1 MPKFT
6 LKQVEET
13 QRQMDKAEAVK
24 KAASSTST
32 PKYRELPALK
42 KNNNAKAVDLSTA
55 NTQVVPKGTQVISPS
70 AMRNNSTLSSARSNL
85 TAITD
90 SNANKV
96 LNRSDN
102 IARQKRQASLT
113 KTGKFASEHPVL
125 STAYNTIT
133 APISAIGSAVENMVG
148 AIDGN
153 NSNRFAIQ
161 RANIKEGTKSNINSN
176 AGNMVYDV
184 GTNVAEML
192 GSSAVGGALLSG
204 ITAGGNTSG
213 ELYNLAKENGANDRQ
228 ASTYGL
234 AGGTVGGLL
243 QAKGIDVINNKL
255 GSSAIKGL
263 GDVIKNVG
271 AGALT
276 EGLEE
281 GLESGSQELLDSL
294 INKDNSQRIKD
305 YSEALS
311 NGLSEE
317 EARNYAN
324 KNSVSRILS
333 SVATGAAM
341 GGAFAGGSMALKP
354 ISKYVSSKLN
364 ISETN
369 ADNVISDAIRNSDDV
384 PRNQIT
390 NQIDSE
396 TLPKSQSNTVNLD
409 KELDNMS
416 SVTNINSNKQTIEA
430 PTNQSADT
438 IIDSNSNY
446 NKADNINDKDIADS
460 IQTNNNIAND
470 INDYSTRNSM
480 RGVANSYIRNDNL
493 KALKFDSKEDKAAF
507 NNAVARFSRA
517 VDSIDNIRSKE
528 DIDATRSEINSAYK
542 EIKDLLQNGYL
553 LVNDAK
559 DTYKAFRKRLLDTI
573 DGYKILVTD
582 ADLNDINT
590 YDTVRAM
597 NNAVGRNLFTKDPN
611 VGVPLDKS
619 DLWPVLQSQIGEL
632 GEFSGVNSDGIARI
646 IELSQDYKRG
656 SLEGERFN
664 NVFGFNDIF
673 DTQLQSEIDD
683 VLSGYESRLNNGT
696 LTDVIGNTN
705 NDSNIINDIQTN
717 ETSAIDGTVG
727 TEKVGMPIVN
737 ENPTNDIA
745 ESRTITNTAKRSGIY
760 RGISQQT
767 LDAFSKHYVEHEIDT
782 LDAAS
787 KALDTAEK
795 RNEFVKAVIND
806 KEDIS
811 SNVGVDK
818 IMLSAHDL
826 SAQYDDAIANGDI
839 NSATRLNTQRVLL
852 IKKLDSSVS
861 NAGRVLQSTAKWT
874 RHTAQGVE
882 SSAYN
887 ILNSKAKTWEKTHI
901 RDSKRIQDLSNRL
914 DKRFATALSEMGK
927 DVPEATATTDV
938 YKPTIDELKNI
949 INEELAKESSSIRN
963 QFNDSDIDFIANLL
977 NEGATTRDLTD
988 FLNIKMATGT
998 FGVKPDT
1005 MKAVNDIFE
1014 SIQGLDE
1021 NSKEYVD
1028 AEADALRLVANDL
1041 GKSSLFDKFEAWRY
1055 LAMLGNPKTMIRNYL
1070 GNNIFGFITG
1080 TSNNLAALLERGV
1093 DKVSGGRIQRT
1104 KSVLNPIS
1112 DSKLIDASRNDADTK
1127 MYRQLNGTKYSDNL
1141 KQGLSRNKDA
1151 FDSKILRKAS
1161 DLVDKGISD
1170 YTAVRRK
1177 YSTSLAG
1184 WLKANGYDASIFES
1198 KNPSDI
1204 EVLNKAREYAKA
1216 QAEYSTFHEDNAIAR
1231 ILTETSTKMKN
1242 EGTAGA
1248 TAGHMLIEGLIP
1260 FKKTPANVLRSG
1272 VDYSPLGAVSSIAKT
1287 GKLMTG
1293 KATASD
1299 VIECWSKTLTGTG
1312 LAYLGYYLF
1321 DKGIVHIND
1330 GDTAKMDAQEG
1341 NQTYAINMNGKSY
1354 SIDWAAP
1361 GVMPLLLGAQLAKVV
1376 EESGGDIR
1384 QVFDKENGLGT
1395 ILDST
1400 GNLISPIIETSMLS
1414 GIADTMQSVSS
1425 AFNSGENVASAAV
1438 TGLANM
1444 ASSYATQAIPTVG
1457 GQIARVVDPTRRS
1470 TYTDATGLDA
1480 IYKRQLNKVENKIP
1494 FLSAQ
1499 NEPYI
1504 DMKGQTQNNSPFDNT
1519 LANAAYQFFSPA
1531 YIGNLQTDEGYQ
1543 ITRDVYNSENT
1554 NGQKIADKGAL
1565 PKLETNVK
1573 IGGEKLDPQTYT
1585 EYQKVAG
1592 STDAKI
1598 RNELAKNEVFNN
1610 LSNEQK
1616 NEVLKSVSTIASD
1629 SGKSAV
1635 SEEFTSTNKPYNIY
1649 NSGGTDALMNYFT
1662 EQFAKDDAEQHL
1674 AELGINNA
1682 KQSVIEYA
1690 TEGHTDAEIKVYNEI
1705 KQYTKMKQWVPVLLK
1720 SNLTTEQK
1728 YDILLEQNNGK
1739 IPKKYKQNGTSKSDI
1754 LKTYNDIVVLGK

>member
-32 PKYRELPALK
+32 PKYRELPGLK

-161 RANIKEGTKSNINSN
+161 RANIKEGIKSNINSN
-176 AGNMVYDV
+176 AGNMVYDI

-294 INKDNSQRIKD
+294 INKDNSQRNKD

-364 ISETN
+364 IPETN
-369 ADNVISDAIRNSDDV
+369 ADNVISDAIRNSDDIS
-384 PRNQIT
+384 RNQIT

-446 NKADNINDKDIADS
+446 NKTDNINDKDIADS

-470 INDYSTRNSM
+470 I
-480 RGVANSYIRNDNL
+480 
-493 KALKFDSKEDKAAF
+493 
-507 NNAVARFSRA
+507 
-517 VDSIDNIRSKE
+517 
-528 DIDATRSEINSAYK
+528 
-542 EIKDLLQNGYL
+542 
-553 LVNDAK
+553 
-559 DTYKAFRKRLLDTI
+559 
-573 DGYKILVTD
+573 
-582 ADLNDINT
+582 
-590 YDTVRAM
+590 
-597 NNAVGRNLFTKDPN
+597 
-611 VGVPLDKS
+611 
-619 DLWPVLQSQIGEL
+619 
-632 GEFSGVNSDGIARI
+632 
-646 IELSQDYKRG
+646 
-656 SLEGERFN
+656 
-664 NVFGFNDIF
+664 
-673 DTQLQSEIDD
+673 
-683 VLSGYESRLNNGT
+683 
-696 LTDVIGNTN
+696 
-705 NDSNIINDIQTN
+705 QTN
-717 ETSAIDGTVG
+717 ETSVSDGTVG

-767 LDAFSKHYVEHEIDT
+767 LDAFNKHYVEHEIDT

-806 KEDIS
+806 KEDIN

-887 ILNSKAKTWEKTHI
+887 ILNSKAKTWGKTHI

-977 NEGATTRDLTD
+977 NEGATTRDITD

-1080 TSNNLAALLERGV
+1080 TSNNLAALLESGV

-1198 KNPSDI
+1198 ENPSDI
-1204 EVLNKAREYAKA
+1204 DVLNKAREYAKA

-1231 ILTETSTKMKN
+1231 ILTETSTKLKN

-1272 VDYSPLGAVSSIAKT
+1272 VEYSPLGAVSSIAKT

-1299 VIECWSKTLTGTG
+1299 VIESWSKTLTGTG

-1384 QVFDKENGLGT
+1384 QVFNKENGLGT

-1444 ASSYATQAIPTVG
+1444 AASYATQAIPTVG

-1504 DMKGQTQNNSPFDNT
+1504 DMKGQTQNNSPFDST

-1543 ITRDVYNSENT
+1543 ATRDVYNSENT

-1592 STDAKI
+1592 STDTKI

-1705 KQYTKMKQWVPVLLK
+1705 KQYTKMQQWVPVLLK

>member
-42 KNNNAKAVDLSTA
+42 KNNNAKSVDLSTA

-70 AMRNNSTLSSARSNL
+70 AMRNNATLSSARSDL

-113 KTGKFASEHPVL
+113 KSGKFASEHPVL
-125 STAYNTIT
+125 STVYNTIT
-133 APISAIGSAVENMVG
+133 APISAIGSAVENTAG

-161 RANIKEGTKSNINSN
+161 RANIKEGAKSNINSN
-176 AGNMVYDV
+176 AGNMVYDI

-192 GSSAVGGALLSG
+192 GSSAVGGAVLSG

-213 ELYNLAKENGANDRQ
+213 ELYNLAKENGANNRQ
-228 ASTYGL
+228 ASAYGL

-255 GSSAIKGL
+255 GSSTIKGL
-263 GDVIKNVG
+263 GDVAKNVG

-364 ISETN
+364 IPETN
-369 ADNVISDAIRNSDDV
+369 ADNVISDAIRNSDDI

-396 TLPKSQSNTVNLD
+396 TLSKSQSNTVNLD

-430 PTNQSADT
+430 PTNRADDG

-446 NKADNINDKDIADS
+446 NKTDNINDKDIVDS
-460 IQTNNNIAND
+460 TQTNNN
-470 INDYSTRNSM
+470 
-480 RGVANSYIRNDNL
+480 
-493 KALKFDSKEDKAAF
+493 
-507 NNAVARFSRA
+507 
-517 VDSIDNIRSKE
+517 
-528 DIDATRSEINSAYK
+528 
-542 EIKDLLQNGYL
+542 
-553 LVNDAK
+553 
-559 DTYKAFRKRLLDTI
+559 
-573 DGYKILVTD
+573 
-582 ADLNDINT
+582 NT
-590 YDTVRAM
+590 
-597 NNAVGRNLFTKDPN
+597 
-611 VGVPLDKS
+611 
-619 DLWPVLQSQIGEL
+619 
-632 GEFSGVNSDGIARI
+632 
-646 IELSQDYKRG
+646 
-656 SLEGERFN
+656 
-664 NVFGFNDIF
+664 
-673 DTQLQSEIDD
+673 
-683 VLSGYESRLNNGT
+683 
-696 LTDVIGNTN
+696 
-705 NDSNIINDIQTN
+705 NDIQTN
-717 ETSAIDGTVG
+717 ETSVIDDTVG
-727 TEKVGMPIVN
+727 TKKVGMPIVN

-767 LDAFSKHYVEHEIDT
+767 LDAFNKHYVEHEIDT

-787 KALDTAEK
+787 KALDTVEK

-927 DVPEATATTDV
+927 DAPEATATTDV

-963 QFNDSDIDFIANLL
+963 QFSDGDIDFIANLL
-977 NEGATTRDLTD
+977 NEGATTRDIKD

-1080 TSNNLAALLERGV
+1080 TSNNLAALLESGA

-1141 KQGLSRNKDA
+1141 KQGLSRNKDT

-1198 KNPSDI
+1198 ENPSDI

-1231 ILTETSTKMKN
+1231 ILTETSTKLKN

-1272 VDYSPLGAVSSIAKT
+1272 VEYSPLGAVSSIAKT

-1299 VIECWSKTLTGTG
+1299 VIESWSKTLTGTG

-1384 QVFDKENGLGT
+1384 QVFNKENGLGT

-1444 ASSYATQAIPTVG
+1444 AASYATQAIPTVG
-1457 GQIARVVDPTRRS
+1457 GQIARIVDPTRRS

-1480 IYKRQLNKVENKIP
+1480 IYKRQLNKIENKIP

-1504 DMKGQTQNNSPFDNT
+1504 DMKGQTQNNSPFDST
-1519 LANAAYQFFSPA
+1519 FANAAYQFFSPA

-1543 ITRDVYNSENT
+1543 ATRDVYNSENT

-1598 RNELAKNEVFNN
+1598 RNELAKNEVFNS

-1705 KQYTKMKQWVPVLLK
+1705 KQYTQMKQWVPVLLK

-1754 LKTYNDIVVLGK
+1754 LKSYNDIVVLGK

>member
-70 AMRNNSTLSSARSNL
+70 AMRNNATLSSARSDL

-176 AGNMVYDV
+176 AGNMVYDI

-228 ASTYGL
+228 ASAYGL

-294 INKDNSQRIKD
+294 INKDNSQRNKD

-364 ISETN
+364 IPETN
-369 ADNVISDAIRNSDDV
+369 ADNVISDAIRNSDDI

-430 PTNQSADT
+430 PTNRADDG

-460 IQTNNNIAND
+460 IQTNNNIAN
-470 INDYSTRNSM
+470 
-480 RGVANSYIRNDNL
+480 G
-493 KALKFDSKEDKAAF
+493 
-507 NNAVARFSRA
+507 
-517 VDSIDNIRSKE
+517 
-528 DIDATRSEINSAYK
+528 
-542 EIKDLLQNGYL
+542 
-553 LVNDAK
+553 
-559 DTYKAFRKRLLDTI
+559 
-573 DGYKILVTD
+573 
-582 ADLNDINT
+582 
-590 YDTVRAM
+590 
-597 NNAVGRNLFTKDPN
+597 
-611 VGVPLDKS
+611 
-619 DLWPVLQSQIGEL
+619 
-632 GEFSGVNSDGIARI
+632 
-646 IELSQDYKRG
+646 
-656 SLEGERFN
+656 
-664 NVFGFNDIF
+664 
-673 DTQLQSEIDD
+673 
-683 VLSGYESRLNNGT
+683 
-696 LTDVIGNTN
+696 
-705 NDSNIINDIQTN
+705 IQTN
-717 ETSAIDGTVG
+717 ETSDIDGTVG

-737 ENPTNDIA
+737 ENPTNDMA

-767 LDAFSKHYVEHEIDT
+767 LDAFNKHYVEHEIDT

-977 NEGATTRDLTD
+977 NEGATTRDIKD

-1080 TSNNLAALLERGV
+1080 TSNNLAALLESGA

-1198 KNPSDI
+1198 QNPSDI
-1204 EVLNKAREYAKA
+1204 EVLNKAREYAKS

-1231 ILTETSTKMKN
+1231 ILTETSTKLKN

-1299 VIECWSKTLTGTG
+1299 VIESWSKTLTGTG

-1384 QVFDKENGLGT
+1384 QVFNKENGLGT

-1480 IYKRQLNKVENKIP
+1480 IYKRQLNKIENKIP

-1504 DMKGQTQNNSPFDNT
+1504 DMKGQTQNNSPFDST

-1543 ITRDVYNSENT
+1543 TTRDVYNSENT

-1739 IPKKYKQNGTSKSDI
+1739 IPKKYKQNGTSKNDI
-1754 LKTYNDIVVLGK
+1754 LKSYNDIVVLGK

>member
-70 AMRNNSTLSSARSNL
+70 AMRNNSTLSSARSDL

-176 AGNMVYDV
+176 AGNMVYDI

-228 ASTYGL
+228 ASAYGL

-255 GSSAIKGL
+255 GSSAINGL

-271 AGALT
+271 ASALT

-294 INKDNSQRIKD
+294 INKDNSQRNKD

-354 ISKYVSSKLN
+354 ISKYISSKLN
-364 ISETN
+364 IPETN
-369 ADNVISDAIRNSDDV
+369 ADNVISDAIRNSDDI

-396 TLPKSQSNTVNLD
+396 TLSKSQSNTVNLD

-416 SVTNINSNKQTIEA
+416 SITDINSNKQTIEA
-430 PTNQSADT
+430 PTNRSADG
-438 IIDSNSNY
+438 IINSNSNY
-446 NKADNINDKDIADS
+446 NKTDNINDKDIADS

-470 INDYSTRNSM
+470 I
-480 RGVANSYIRNDNL
+480 
-493 KALKFDSKEDKAAF
+493 
-507 NNAVARFSRA
+507 
-517 VDSIDNIRSKE
+517 
-528 DIDATRSEINSAYK
+528 
-542 EIKDLLQNGYL
+542 
-553 LVNDAK
+553 
-559 DTYKAFRKRLLDTI
+559 
-573 DGYKILVTD
+573 
-582 ADLNDINT
+582 
-590 YDTVRAM
+590 
-597 NNAVGRNLFTKDPN
+597 
-611 VGVPLDKS
+611 
-619 DLWPVLQSQIGEL
+619 
-632 GEFSGVNSDGIARI
+632 
-646 IELSQDYKRG
+646 
-656 SLEGERFN
+656 
-664 NVFGFNDIF
+664 
-673 DTQLQSEIDD
+673 
-683 VLSGYESRLNNGT
+683 
-696 LTDVIGNTN
+696 
-705 NDSNIINDIQTN
+705 QTN
-717 ETSAIDGTVG
+717 ETSDIDGTVG

-737 ENPTNDIA
+737 KNPTNDMA

-767 LDAFSKHYVEHEIDT
+767 LDAFNKHYVEHEIDT

-977 NEGATTRDLTD
+977 NEGATTRDITD

-1080 TSNNLAALLERGV
+1080 TSNNLAALLESGV

-1141 KQGLSRNKDA
+1141 KQGLDRNRNT

-1198 KNPSDI
+1198 ENPSDI

-1231 ILTETSTKMKN
+1231 ILTETSTKLKN

-1299 VIECWSKTLTGTG
+1299 VIESWTKTLTGTG

-1384 QVFDKENGLGT
+1384 QVFNKENGLGT

-1504 DMKGQTQNNSPFDNT
+1504 DMKGQTQNNSPFDST
-1519 LANAAYQFFSPA
+1519 FANAAYQFFSPA

-1543 ITRDVYNSENT
+1543 ATRAVYNSENT

-1739 IPKKYKQNGTSKSDI
+1739 IPKKYKQNGTSKNDI
-1754 LKTYNDIVVLGK
+1754 LKSYNDIVVLGK

>member
-176 AGNMVYDV
+176 AGNMVYDI

-234 AGGTVGGLL
+234 VGGTVGGLL

-263 GDVIKNVG
+263 GDVVKNVG

-294 INKDNSQRIKD
+294 INKDSSQRNKD

-341 GGAFAGGSMALKP
+341 GGVFAGGSMALKP

-364 ISETN
+364 IPETN
-369 ADNVISDAIRNSDDV
+369 ADNVISDAITNSDDI
-384 PRNQIT
+384 PKNQIT
-390 NQIDSE
+390 NQTDSE

-416 SVTNINSNKQTIEA
+416 SSTNINSNNQTIEA
-430 PTNQSADT
+430 PTNRAVDE

-446 NKADNINDKDIADS
+446 NKTDNINDKDIADS

-470 INDYSTRNSM
+470 I
-480 RGVANSYIRNDNL
+480 
-493 KALKFDSKEDKAAF
+493 
-507 NNAVARFSRA
+507 
-517 VDSIDNIRSKE
+517 
-528 DIDATRSEINSAYK
+528 
-542 EIKDLLQNGYL
+542 
-553 LVNDAK
+553 
-559 DTYKAFRKRLLDTI
+559 
-573 DGYKILVTD
+573 
-582 ADLNDINT
+582 
-590 YDTVRAM
+590 
-597 NNAVGRNLFTKDPN
+597 
-611 VGVPLDKS
+611 
-619 DLWPVLQSQIGEL
+619 
-632 GEFSGVNSDGIARI
+632 
-646 IELSQDYKRG
+646 
-656 SLEGERFN
+656 
-664 NVFGFNDIF
+664 
-673 DTQLQSEIDD
+673 
-683 VLSGYESRLNNGT
+683 
-696 LTDVIGNTN
+696 
-705 NDSNIINDIQTN
+705 QTN
-717 ETSAIDGTVG
+717 ETSVIDGTVG

-737 ENPTNDIA
+737 ENPTNDMA

-767 LDAFSKHYVEHEIDT
+767 LDAFNKHYVEHEIDT

-927 DVPEATATTDV
+927 DAPEAAATTDV

-963 QFNDSDIDFIANLL
+963 QFNDSDIDFIANLM

-1080 TSNNLAALLERGV
+1080 TSNNLAALLESGV

-1198 KNPSDI
+1198 ENPSDI
-1204 EVLNKAREYAKA
+1204 DVLNKAREYAKA

-1231 ILTETSTKMKN
+1231 ILTETSTKLKN

-1299 VIECWSKTLTGTG
+1299 VIESWSKTLTGTG

-1384 QVFDKENGLGT
+1384 QVFNKENGLGT

-1444 ASSYATQAIPTVG
+1444 AASYATQAIPTVG

-1504 DMKGQTQNNSPFDNT
+1504 DMKGQTQNNSPFDST

-1543 ITRDVYNSENT
+1543 VTRDVYNSENT

-1592 STDAKI
+1592 STDTKI

-1674 AELGINNA
+1674 SELGINNA

-1705 KQYTKMKQWVPVLLK
+1705 KQYTKMQQWVPVLLK

-1754 LKTYNDIVVLGK
+1754 LKSYNDIVVLGK

>member
-70 AMRNNSTLSSARSNL
+70 AMRNNSTLSSARSDL

-176 AGNMVYDV
+176 AGNMVYDI

-228 ASTYGL
+228 ASAYGL

-255 GSSAIKGL
+255 GSSAINGL

-294 INKDNSQRIKD
+294 INKDNSQRNKD

-354 ISKYVSSKLN
+354 ISKYISSKLN
-364 ISETN
+364 IPETN
-369 ADNVISDAIRNSDDV
+369 ADNVISDAIRNSDDI

-396 TLPKSQSNTVNLD
+396 TLSKSQSNTVNLD

-416 SVTNINSNKQTIEA
+416 SITDINSNKQTIEA
-430 PTNQSADT
+430 PTNRSADG
-438 IIDSNSNY
+438 IINSNSNY
-446 NKADNINDKDIADS
+446 NKTDNINDKAIADS

-470 INDYSTRNSM
+470 I
-480 RGVANSYIRNDNL
+480 
-493 KALKFDSKEDKAAF
+493 
-507 NNAVARFSRA
+507 
-517 VDSIDNIRSKE
+517 
-528 DIDATRSEINSAYK
+528 
-542 EIKDLLQNGYL
+542 
-553 LVNDAK
+553 
-559 DTYKAFRKRLLDTI
+559 
-573 DGYKILVTD
+573 
-582 ADLNDINT
+582 
-590 YDTVRAM
+590 
-597 NNAVGRNLFTKDPN
+597 
-611 VGVPLDKS
+611 
-619 DLWPVLQSQIGEL
+619 
-632 GEFSGVNSDGIARI
+632 
-646 IELSQDYKRG
+646 
-656 SLEGERFN
+656 
-664 NVFGFNDIF
+664 
-673 DTQLQSEIDD
+673 
-683 VLSGYESRLNNGT
+683 
-696 LTDVIGNTN
+696 
-705 NDSNIINDIQTN
+705 QTN
-717 ETSAIDGTVG
+717 ETSVIDGTVG

-737 ENPTNDIA
+737 KNPTNDMA

-767 LDAFSKHYVEHEIDT
+767 LDAFNKHYVEHEIDT

-977 NEGATTRDLTD
+977 NEGATTRDITD

-1080 TSNNLAALLERGV
+1080 TSNNLAALLESGV

-1141 KQGLSRNKDA
+1141 KQGLDRNKDT

-1198 KNPSDI
+1198 ENPSDI

-1231 ILTETSTKMKN
+1231 ILTETSTKLKN

-1272 VDYSPLGAVSSIAKT
+1272 ADYSPLGAVSSIAKT

-1299 VIECWSKTLTGTG
+1299 VIESWSKTLTGTG

-1384 QVFDKENGLGT
+1384 QVFNKENGLGT

-1504 DMKGQTQNNSPFDNT
+1504 DMKGQTQNNSPFDST
-1519 LANAAYQFFSPA
+1519 FANAAYQFFSPA

-1543 ITRDVYNSENT
+1543 ATRAVYNSENT

-1739 IPKKYKQNGTSKSDI
+1739 IPKKYKQNGTSKNDI
-1754 LKTYNDIVVLGK
+1754 LKSYNDIVVLGK

>member
-70 AMRNNSTLSSARSNL
+70 AMRNNPTLSSARSNL

-176 AGNMVYDV
+176 AGNMVYDI

-228 ASTYGL
+228 ASAYGL

-263 GDVIKNVG
+263 GDVAKNVG

-369 ADNVISDAIRNSDDV
+369 ADNVISDAISNSDDI

-396 TLPKSQSNTVNLD
+396 TLSKSQSNTVNLD
-409 KELDNMS
+409 NELDNKS
-416 SVTNINSNKQTIEA
+416 SVTNINPNKQTIEA
-430 PTNQSADT
+430 PTNRADDG
-438 IIDSNSNY
+438 IVDSNSNY
-446 NKADNINDKDIADS
+446 NKTDNINEKDIADS
-460 IQTNNNIAND
+460 IQTNNNI
-470 INDYSTRNSM
+470 T
-480 RGVANSYIRNDNL
+480 
-493 KALKFDSKEDKAAF
+493 
-507 NNAVARFSRA
+507 
-517 VDSIDNIRSKE
+517 
-528 DIDATRSEINSAYK
+528 
-542 EIKDLLQNGYL
+542 
-553 LVNDAK
+553 
-559 DTYKAFRKRLLDTI
+559 
-573 DGYKILVTD
+573 
-582 ADLNDINT
+582 
-590 YDTVRAM
+590 
-597 NNAVGRNLFTKDPN
+597 
-611 VGVPLDKS
+611 
-619 DLWPVLQSQIGEL
+619 
-632 GEFSGVNSDGIARI
+632 
-646 IELSQDYKRG
+646 
-656 SLEGERFN
+656 
-664 NVFGFNDIF
+664 
-673 DTQLQSEIDD
+673 
-683 VLSGYESRLNNGT
+683 
-696 LTDVIGNTN
+696 
-705 NDSNIINDIQTN
+705 NDIQTN
-717 ETSAIDGTVG
+717 ETSAIDDTVG
-727 TEKVGMPIVN
+727 TKKVGMPIVN
-737 ENPTNDIA
+737 ENPTNDMA

-767 LDAFSKHYVEHEIDT
+767 LDAFNKHYVEHEIDT

-806 KEDIS
+806 KEDID

-927 DVPEATATTDV
+927 DAPEATATTDV

-977 NEGATTRDLTD
+977 NEGATTRDITD

-1080 TSNNLAALLERGV
+1080 TSNNLAALLESGV

-1112 DSKLIDASRNDADTK
+1112 DSKLIEASRNDADTK

-1198 KNPSDI
+1198 ENPSDI
-1204 EVLNKAREYAKA
+1204 EALNKAREYAKA

-1231 ILTETSTKMKN
+1231 ILTETSTKLKN

-1287 GKLMTG
+1287 GKLITG

-1299 VIECWSKTLTGTG
+1299 VIESWSKTLTGTG

-1384 QVFDKENGLGT
+1384 QVFNKEDGLGT

-1444 ASSYATQAIPTVG
+1444 AASYATQAIPTVG

-1504 DMKGQTQNNSPFDNT
+1504 DMKGQTQNNSPFDST

-1543 ITRDVYNSENT
+1543 ATRDVYNSENT

-1592 STDAKI
+1592 STDTKI
-1598 RNELAKNEVFNN
+1598 RNELAKNEVFNS

-1662 EQFAKDDAEQHL
+1662 EQFAKDDAEQYL

-1705 KQYTKMKQWVPVLLK
+1705 KQYTQMKQWVPVLLK

-1754 LKTYNDIVVLGK
+1754 LKSYNDIVVLGK

>member
-70 AMRNNSTLSSARSNL
+70 AMRNNSTLSSARSDL

-176 AGNMVYDV
+176 AGNMVYDI

-228 ASTYGL
+228 ASAYGL
-234 AGGTVGGLL
+234 AGGTIGGLL

-294 INKDNSQRIKD
+294 INKDNSQRNKD

-364 ISETN
+364 IPETN
-369 ADNVISDAIRNSDDV
+369 ADNVISDAISNSDDI

-409 KELDNMS
+409 KELDNIS
-416 SVTNINSNKQTIEA
+416 SVTDINSNKQTIEA
-430 PTNQSADT
+430 PTNRADDG

-446 NKADNINDKDIADS
+446 NKTDNINNKDIADS
-460 IQTNNNIAND
+460 IQTNNNI
-470 INDYSTRNSM
+470 T
-480 RGVANSYIRNDNL
+480 
-493 KALKFDSKEDKAAF
+493 
-507 NNAVARFSRA
+507 
-517 VDSIDNIRSKE
+517 
-528 DIDATRSEINSAYK
+528 
-542 EIKDLLQNGYL
+542 
-553 LVNDAK
+553 
-559 DTYKAFRKRLLDTI
+559 
-573 DGYKILVTD
+573 
-582 ADLNDINT
+582 
-590 YDTVRAM
+590 
-597 NNAVGRNLFTKDPN
+597 
-611 VGVPLDKS
+611 
-619 DLWPVLQSQIGEL
+619 
-632 GEFSGVNSDGIARI
+632 
-646 IELSQDYKRG
+646 
-656 SLEGERFN
+656 
-664 NVFGFNDIF
+664 
-673 DTQLQSEIDD
+673 
-683 VLSGYESRLNNGT
+683 
-696 LTDVIGNTN
+696 
-705 NDSNIINDIQTN
+705 NDIQTN
-717 ETSAIDGTVG
+717 ETSVSDGTVG

-737 ENPTNDIA
+737 ENPTNDMA

-767 LDAFSKHYVEHEIDT
+767 LDAFNKHYVEHEIDT

-806 KEDIS
+806 KEDIN

-927 DVPEATATTDV
+927 DVPEAAATTDV

-977 NEGATTRDLTD
+977 NEGATTRDITD

-1170 YTAVRRK
+1170 YSAVRRK

-1198 KNPSDI
+1198 ENPSDI

-1231 ILTETSTKMKN
+1231 ILTETSTKLKN

-1299 VIECWSKTLTGTG
+1299 VIESWSKTLTGTG

-1384 QVFDKENGLGT
+1384 QVFNKENGLGT

-1444 ASSYATQAIPTVG
+1444 AASYATQAIPTVG

-1504 DMKGQTQNNSPFDNT
+1504 DMKGQTQNNSPFDST

-1543 ITRDVYNSENT
+1543 ATRDVYNSENT

-1705 KQYTKMKQWVPVLLK
+1705 KQYTKMQQWVPVLLK

-1754 LKTYNDIVVLGK
+1754 LKSYNDIVVLGK

>member
-70 AMRNNSTLSSARSNL
+70 AMRNNATLSSARSDL

-176 AGNMVYDV
+176 AGNMVYDI

-228 ASTYGL
+228 ASAYGL

-263 GDVIKNVG
+263 GDVAKNVG

-294 INKDNSQRIKD
+294 INKDSSQRNKD

-354 ISKYVSSKLN
+354 IGKYVSSKLN
-364 ISETN
+364 IPETN
-369 ADNVISDAIRNSDDV
+369 ADNVISDAIRNSDDI

-416 SVTNINSNKQTIEA
+416 SVTDINSNKQTIEA
-430 PTNQSADT
+430 PTNRADDG

-446 NKADNINDKDIADS
+446 NKTDNINDKDIADS

-470 INDYSTRNSM
+470 I
-480 RGVANSYIRNDNL
+480 
-493 KALKFDSKEDKAAF
+493 
-507 NNAVARFSRA
+507 
-517 VDSIDNIRSKE
+517 
-528 DIDATRSEINSAYK
+528 
-542 EIKDLLQNGYL
+542 
-553 LVNDAK
+553 
-559 DTYKAFRKRLLDTI
+559 
-573 DGYKILVTD
+573 
-582 ADLNDINT
+582 
-590 YDTVRAM
+590 
-597 NNAVGRNLFTKDPN
+597 
-611 VGVPLDKS
+611 
-619 DLWPVLQSQIGEL
+619 
-632 GEFSGVNSDGIARI
+632 
-646 IELSQDYKRG
+646 
-656 SLEGERFN
+656 
-664 NVFGFNDIF
+664 
-673 DTQLQSEIDD
+673 
-683 VLSGYESRLNNGT
+683 
-696 LTDVIGNTN
+696 
-705 NDSNIINDIQTN
+705 QTN
-717 ETSAIDGTVG
+717 ETSVIDDTVG

-767 LDAFSKHYVEHEIDT
+767 LDAFNKHYVEHEIDT

-914 DKRFATALSEMGK
+914 DKRFATALSDMGK

-977 NEGATTRDLTD
+977 NEGATTRDITD

-1080 TSNNLAALLERGV
+1080 TSNNLAALLESGV

-1198 KNPSDI
+1198 ENPSDI

-1299 VIECWSKTLTGTG
+1299 VIESWSKTLTGTG

-1341 NQTYAINMNGKSY
+1341 NQTYAINMNDKSY

-1384 QVFDKENGLGT
+1384 QVFNKENGLGT

-1504 DMKGQTQNNSPFDNT
+1504 DMKGQTQNNSPFDST

-1754 LKTYNDIVVLGK
+1754 LKSYNDIVVLGK

>member
-70 AMRNNSTLSSARSNL
+70 AMRNNATLSSARSDL

-176 AGNMVYDV
+176 AGNMVYDI

-228 ASTYGL
+228 ASAYGL

-294 INKDNSQRIKD
+294 INKDNSQRNKD

-354 ISKYVSSKLN
+354 ISKYISSKLN
-364 ISETN
+364 IPETN
-369 ADNVISDAIRNSDDV
+369 ADNVISDAIRNSDDI

-396 TLPKSQSNTVNLD
+396 TLSKSQSNTVNLD

-416 SVTNINSNKQTIEA
+416 SITDINSNKQTIEA
-430 PTNQSADT
+430 PTNRSADG
-438 IIDSNSNY
+438 IINSNSNY
-446 NKADNINDKDIADS
+446 NKTDNINDKAIADS

-470 INDYSTRNSM
+470 I
-480 RGVANSYIRNDNL
+480 
-493 KALKFDSKEDKAAF
+493 
-507 NNAVARFSRA
+507 
-517 VDSIDNIRSKE
+517 
-528 DIDATRSEINSAYK
+528 
-542 EIKDLLQNGYL
+542 
-553 LVNDAK
+553 
-559 DTYKAFRKRLLDTI
+559 
-573 DGYKILVTD
+573 
-582 ADLNDINT
+582 
-590 YDTVRAM
+590 
-597 NNAVGRNLFTKDPN
+597 
-611 VGVPLDKS
+611 
-619 DLWPVLQSQIGEL
+619 
-632 GEFSGVNSDGIARI
+632 
-646 IELSQDYKRG
+646 
-656 SLEGERFN
+656 
-664 NVFGFNDIF
+664 
-673 DTQLQSEIDD
+673 
-683 VLSGYESRLNNGT
+683 
-696 LTDVIGNTN
+696 
-705 NDSNIINDIQTN
+705 QTN
-717 ETSAIDGTVG
+717 ETSDIDGTVG

-737 ENPTNDIA
+737 KNPTNDMA

-767 LDAFSKHYVEHEIDT
+767 LDAFNKHYVEHEIDT

-826 SAQYDDAIANGDI
+826 SARYDDAIANGDI

-977 NEGATTRDLTD
+977 NEGATTRDITD

-1080 TSNNLAALLERGV
+1080 TSNNLAALLESGV

-1141 KQGLSRNKDA
+1141 KQGLDRNKNT

-1198 KNPSDI
+1198 ENPSDI

-1299 VIECWSKTLTGTG
+1299 VIESWSKTLTGTG

-1384 QVFDKENGLGT
+1384 QVFNKENGLGT

-1444 ASSYATQAIPTVG
+1444 AASYATQAIPTVG

-1504 DMKGQTQNNSPFDNT
+1504 DMKGQTQNNSPFDST

-1543 ITRDVYNSENT
+1543 VTRDVYNSENT

-1705 KQYTKMKQWVPVLLK
+1705 KQYTKMKQWLPVLLK

-1754 LKTYNDIVVLGK
+1754 LKSYNDIVVLGK

>member
-70 AMRNNSTLSSARSNL
+70 AMRNNATLSSARSDL

-176 AGNMVYDV
+176 AGNMVYDI

-228 ASTYGL
+228 ASAYGL

-255 GSSAIKGL
+255 GSSAINGL

-294 INKDNSQRIKD
+294 INKDNSQRNKD

-354 ISKYVSSKLN
+354 ISKYISSKLN
-364 ISETN
+364 IPETN
-369 ADNVISDAIRNSDDV
+369 ADNVISDAIRNSDDI

-430 PTNQSADT
+430 PTNRVADG
-438 IIDSNSNY
+438 IVDSNSNY
-446 NKADNINDKDIADS
+446 NKTDNINDKDIADS

-470 INDYSTRNSM
+470 I
-480 RGVANSYIRNDNL
+480 
-493 KALKFDSKEDKAAF
+493 
-507 NNAVARFSRA
+507 
-517 VDSIDNIRSKE
+517 
-528 DIDATRSEINSAYK
+528 
-542 EIKDLLQNGYL
+542 
-553 LVNDAK
+553 
-559 DTYKAFRKRLLDTI
+559 
-573 DGYKILVTD
+573 
-582 ADLNDINT
+582 
-590 YDTVRAM
+590 
-597 NNAVGRNLFTKDPN
+597 
-611 VGVPLDKS
+611 
-619 DLWPVLQSQIGEL
+619 
-632 GEFSGVNSDGIARI
+632 
-646 IELSQDYKRG
+646 
-656 SLEGERFN
+656 
-664 NVFGFNDIF
+664 
-673 DTQLQSEIDD
+673 
-683 VLSGYESRLNNGT
+683 
-696 LTDVIGNTN
+696 
-705 NDSNIINDIQTN
+705 QTN
-717 ETSAIDGTVG
+717 ETSDIDGTIG

-737 ENPTNDIA
+737 KNPTNDMA

-767 LDAFSKHYVEHEIDT
+767 LDAFNKHYVEHEIDT

-977 NEGATTRDLTD
+977 NEGATTRDITD

-1080 TSNNLAALLERGV
+1080 TSNNLAALLESGV

-1141 KQGLSRNKDA
+1141 KQGLDRNKNT

-1198 KNPSDI
+1198 ENPSDI

-1299 VIECWSKTLTGTG
+1299 VIESWSKTLTGTG

-1384 QVFDKENGLGT
+1384 QVFNKENGLGT

-1504 DMKGQTQNNSPFDNT
+1504 DMKGQTQNNSPFDST
-1519 LANAAYQFFSPA
+1519 FANAAYQFFSPA

-1705 KQYTKMKQWVPVLLK
+1705 KQYTKMEQWVPVLLK

-1754 LKTYNDIVVLGK
+1754 LKSYNDIVVLGK

>member
-42 KNNNAKAVDLSTA
+42 KNNNAKPVDLSTA

-161 RANIKEGTKSNINSN
+161 RANIKEGIKSNINSN
-176 AGNMVYDV
+176 AGNMVYDI

-228 ASTYGL
+228 ASAYGL

-294 INKDNSQRIKD
+294 INKDNSQRNKD

-364 ISETN
+364 IPETN
-369 ADNVISDAIRNSDDV
+369 ADNVISDAISNSDDI
-384 PRNQIT
+384 PKNQIT

-430 PTNQSADT
+430 PTNRADDG

-446 NKADNINDKDIADS
+446 NKTDNINDKDIADS

-470 INDYSTRNSM
+470 I
-480 RGVANSYIRNDNL
+480 
-493 KALKFDSKEDKAAF
+493 
-507 NNAVARFSRA
+507 
-517 VDSIDNIRSKE
+517 
-528 DIDATRSEINSAYK
+528 
-542 EIKDLLQNGYL
+542 
-553 LVNDAK
+553 
-559 DTYKAFRKRLLDTI
+559 
-573 DGYKILVTD
+573 
-582 ADLNDINT
+582 
-590 YDTVRAM
+590 
-597 NNAVGRNLFTKDPN
+597 
-611 VGVPLDKS
+611 
-619 DLWPVLQSQIGEL
+619 
-632 GEFSGVNSDGIARI
+632 
-646 IELSQDYKRG
+646 
-656 SLEGERFN
+656 
-664 NVFGFNDIF
+664 
-673 DTQLQSEIDD
+673 
-683 VLSGYESRLNNGT
+683 
-696 LTDVIGNTN
+696 
-705 NDSNIINDIQTN
+705 QTN
-717 ETSAIDGTVG
+717 ETSVIDGTVG

-767 LDAFSKHYVEHEIDT
+767 LDAFNKHYVEHEIDT

-963 QFNDSDIDFIANLL
+963 QFNDSDIDFIANLM

-1080 TSNNLAALLERGV
+1080 TSNNLAALLESGV

-1198 KNPSDI
+1198 ENPSDI
-1204 EVLNKAREYAKA
+1204 DVLNKAREYAKA

-1231 ILTETSTKMKN
+1231 ILTETSTKLKN

-1299 VIECWSKTLTGTG
+1299 VIESWSKTLTGTG

-1384 QVFDKENGLGT
+1384 QVFNKENGLGT

-1400 GNLISPIIETSMLS
+1400 GNLINPIIETSMLS

-1444 ASSYATQAIPTVG
+1444 AASYATQAIPTVG

-1504 DMKGQTQNNSPFDNT
+1504 DMKGQTQNNSPFDST

-1543 ITRDVYNSENT
+1543 ATRDVYNSENT

-1592 STDAKI
+1592 STDTKI

-1705 KQYTKMKQWVPVLLK
+1705 KQYTQMKQWVPVLLK

-1754 LKTYNDIVVLGK
+1754 LKSYNDIVVLGK

>member
-42 KNNNAKAVDLSTA
+42 KNNNAKSVDLSTA

-133 APISAIGSAVENMVG
+133 APISAIGSAVENAMG
-148 AIDGN
+148 TIDGN

-161 RANIKEGTKSNINSN
+161 RANIKEGAKSNINSN
-176 AGNMVYDV
+176 AGNIVYDV

-228 ASTYGL
+228 ASAYGL

-263 GDVIKNVG
+263 GDVAKNVG

-364 ISETN
+364 IPETN
-369 ADNVISDAIRNSDDV
+369 ADNVISDAIHNSDDI
-384 PRNQIT
+384 PKNQIT

-430 PTNQSADT
+430 PTNRADDG
-438 IIDSNSNY
+438 IVDSNSNY
-446 NKADNINDKDIADS
+446 NKTDNINDKDIADS

-470 INDYSTRNSM
+470 I
-480 RGVANSYIRNDNL
+480 
-493 KALKFDSKEDKAAF
+493 
-507 NNAVARFSRA
+507 
-517 VDSIDNIRSKE
+517 
-528 DIDATRSEINSAYK
+528 
-542 EIKDLLQNGYL
+542 
-553 LVNDAK
+553 
-559 DTYKAFRKRLLDTI
+559 
-573 DGYKILVTD
+573 
-582 ADLNDINT
+582 
-590 YDTVRAM
+590 
-597 NNAVGRNLFTKDPN
+597 
-611 VGVPLDKS
+611 
-619 DLWPVLQSQIGEL
+619 
-632 GEFSGVNSDGIARI
+632 
-646 IELSQDYKRG
+646 
-656 SLEGERFN
+656 
-664 NVFGFNDIF
+664 
-673 DTQLQSEIDD
+673 
-683 VLSGYESRLNNGT
+683 
-696 LTDVIGNTN
+696 
-705 NDSNIINDIQTN
+705 QTN
-717 ETSAIDGTVG
+717 ETSVIDGTVG

-767 LDAFSKHYVEHEIDT
+767 LDAFNKHYVEHEIDT

-977 NEGATTRDLTD
+977 NEGATTRDITD

-1080 TSNNLAALLERGV
+1080 TSNNLAALLESGV

-1198 KNPSDI
+1198 ENPSDI
-1204 EVLNKAREYAKA
+1204 DVLNKAREYAKA

-1231 ILTETSTKMKN
+1231 ILTETSTKLKN

-1299 VIECWSKTLTGTG
+1299 VIESWSKTLTGTG

-1384 QVFDKENGLGT
+1384 QVFNKENGLGT

-1444 ASSYATQAIPTVG
+1444 AASYATQAIPTVG

-1504 DMKGQTQNNSPFDNT
+1504 DMKGQTQNNSPFDST

-1543 ITRDVYNSENT
+1543 ATRDVYNSENT

-1592 STDAKI
+1592 STDTKI

-1705 KQYTKMKQWVPVLLK
+1705 KQYTKMQQWVPVLLK

-1754 LKTYNDIVVLGK
+1754 LKSYNDIVVLGK

>member
-70 AMRNNSTLSSARSNL
+70 AMRNNATLSSARSDL

-176 AGNMVYDV
+176 AGNMVYDI

-228 ASTYGL
+228 ASAYGL

-294 INKDNSQRIKD
+294 INKDNSQRNKD

-364 ISETN
+364 IPETN
-369 ADNVISDAIRNSDDV
+369 ADNVISDAIRNSDDI

-430 PTNQSADT
+430 PTNRADDG

-460 IQTNNNIAND
+460 IQTNNNIAN
-470 INDYSTRNSM
+470 
-480 RGVANSYIRNDNL
+480 G
-493 KALKFDSKEDKAAF
+493 
-507 NNAVARFSRA
+507 
-517 VDSIDNIRSKE
+517 
-528 DIDATRSEINSAYK
+528 
-542 EIKDLLQNGYL
+542 
-553 LVNDAK
+553 
-559 DTYKAFRKRLLDTI
+559 
-573 DGYKILVTD
+573 
-582 ADLNDINT
+582 
-590 YDTVRAM
+590 
-597 NNAVGRNLFTKDPN
+597 
-611 VGVPLDKS
+611 
-619 DLWPVLQSQIGEL
+619 
-632 GEFSGVNSDGIARI
+632 
-646 IELSQDYKRG
+646 
-656 SLEGERFN
+656 
-664 NVFGFNDIF
+664 
-673 DTQLQSEIDD
+673 
-683 VLSGYESRLNNGT
+683 
-696 LTDVIGNTN
+696 
-705 NDSNIINDIQTN
+705 IQTN
-717 ETSAIDGTVG
+717 ETSDIDGTVG

-737 ENPTNDIA
+737 ENPTNDMA

-767 LDAFSKHYVEHEIDT
+767 LDAFNKHYVEHEIDT

-927 DVPEATATTDV
+927 DVPEATTTDV

-977 NEGATTRDLTD
+977 NEGATTRDIKD

-1080 TSNNLAALLERGV
+1080 TSNNLAALLESGV

-1198 KNPSDI
+1198 QNPSDI
-1204 EVLNKAREYAKA
+1204 EVLNKAREYAKS

-1231 ILTETSTKMKN
+1231 ILTETSTKLKN

-1299 VIECWSKTLTGTG
+1299 VIESWSKTLTGTG

-1384 QVFDKENGLGT
+1384 QVFNKENGLGT

-1480 IYKRQLNKVENKIP
+1480 IYKRQLNKIENKIP

-1504 DMKGQTQNNSPFDNT
+1504 DMKGQTQNNSPFDST

-1543 ITRDVYNSENT
+1543 VTRDVYNSENT

-1705 KQYTKMKQWVPVLLK
+1705 KQYTKMQQWVPVLLK

-1739 IPKKYKQNGTSKSDI
+1739 IPKKYKQNGTSKNDI
-1754 LKTYNDIVVLGK
+1754 LKSYNDIVVLGK

>member
-70 AMRNNSTLSSARSNL
+70 AMRNNSTLSSARSDL

-176 AGNMVYDV
+176 AGNMVYDI

-228 ASTYGL
+228 ASAYGL

-294 INKDNSQRIKD
+294 INKDNSQRNKD

-354 ISKYVSSKLN
+354 ISKYISSKLN
-364 ISETN
+364 IPETN
-369 ADNVISDAIRNSDDV
+369 EDNVISDALRNSDDI

-416 SVTNINSNKQTIEA
+416 SVTNINPNKQTIET
-430 PTNQSADT
+430 PTNRASDG

-446 NKADNINDKDIADS
+446 NKTDNINDKAIADS

-470 INDYSTRNSM
+470 I
-480 RGVANSYIRNDNL
+480 
-493 KALKFDSKEDKAAF
+493 
-507 NNAVARFSRA
+507 
-517 VDSIDNIRSKE
+517 
-528 DIDATRSEINSAYK
+528 
-542 EIKDLLQNGYL
+542 
-553 LVNDAK
+553 
-559 DTYKAFRKRLLDTI
+559 
-573 DGYKILVTD
+573 
-582 ADLNDINT
+582 
-590 YDTVRAM
+590 
-597 NNAVGRNLFTKDPN
+597 
-611 VGVPLDKS
+611 
-619 DLWPVLQSQIGEL
+619 
-632 GEFSGVNSDGIARI
+632 
-646 IELSQDYKRG
+646 
-656 SLEGERFN
+656 
-664 NVFGFNDIF
+664 
-673 DTQLQSEIDD
+673 
-683 VLSGYESRLNNGT
+683 
-696 LTDVIGNTN
+696 
-705 NDSNIINDIQTN
+705 QTN
-717 ETSAIDGTVG
+717 ETSDIDGTVG

-737 ENPTNDIA
+737 KNPTNDMA

-767 LDAFSKHYVEHEIDT
+767 LDAFNKHYVEHEIDT

-806 KEDIS
+806 KEDIN

-901 RDSKRIQDLSNRL
+901 RDSKRIQDLSNRI

-927 DVPEATATTDV
+927 DAPEATATTDV

-977 NEGATTRDLTD
+977 NEGATTRDITD

-1080 TSNNLAALLERGV
+1080 TSNNLAALLESGV

-1141 KQGLSRNKDA
+1141 KQGLDRNKDT
-1151 FDSKILRKAS
+1151 FDSKILRKTS

-1198 KNPSDI
+1198 ENPSDI

-1272 VDYSPLGAVSSIAKT
+1272 VDYSPLGAVSSIART

-1299 VIECWSKTLTGTG
+1299 VIESWSKTLTGTG

-1384 QVFDKENGLGT
+1384 QVFNKENGLGT

-1519 LANAAYQFFSPA
+1519 FANAAYQFFSPA

-1705 KQYTKMKQWVPVLLK
+1705 KQYTKMKQWLPVLLK

-1754 LKTYNDIVVLGK
+1754 LKSYNDIVVLGK

>member
-176 AGNMVYDV
+176 AGNMVYDI

-263 GDVIKNVG
+263 GDVAKNVG

-294 INKDNSQRIKD
+294 INKDSSQRNKD

-369 ADNVISDAIRNSDDV
+369 ADNVISDAISNSDDI

-396 TLPKSQSNTVNLD
+396 TLSKSQSNTVNLD

-430 PTNQSADT
+430 PTNRAVDG

-446 NKADNINDKDIADS
+446 NKTDNINDKDIADS

-470 INDYSTRNSM
+470 I
-480 RGVANSYIRNDNL
+480 
-493 KALKFDSKEDKAAF
+493 
-507 NNAVARFSRA
+507 
-517 VDSIDNIRSKE
+517 
-528 DIDATRSEINSAYK
+528 
-542 EIKDLLQNGYL
+542 
-553 LVNDAK
+553 
-559 DTYKAFRKRLLDTI
+559 
-573 DGYKILVTD
+573 
-582 ADLNDINT
+582 
-590 YDTVRAM
+590 
-597 NNAVGRNLFTKDPN
+597 
-611 VGVPLDKS
+611 
-619 DLWPVLQSQIGEL
+619 
-632 GEFSGVNSDGIARI
+632 
-646 IELSQDYKRG
+646 
-656 SLEGERFN
+656 
-664 NVFGFNDIF
+664 
-673 DTQLQSEIDD
+673 
-683 VLSGYESRLNNGT
+683 
-696 LTDVIGNTN
+696 
-705 NDSNIINDIQTN
+705 QTN
-717 ETSAIDGTVG
+717 ETSVIDGTVG

-737 ENPTNDIA
+737 ENPTNDMA

-767 LDAFSKHYVEHEIDT
+767 LDAFNKHYVEHEIDT

-963 QFNDSDIDFIANLL
+963 QFNDSDIDFIANLM

-1080 TSNNLAALLERGV
+1080 TSNNLAALLESGV

-1198 KNPSDI
+1198 ENPSDI
-1204 EVLNKAREYAKA
+1204 DVLNKAREYAKA

-1231 ILTETSTKMKN
+1231 ILTETSTKLKN

-1299 VIECWSKTLTGTG
+1299 VIESWSKTLTGTG

-1384 QVFDKENGLGT
+1384 QVFNKENGLGT

-1444 ASSYATQAIPTVG
+1444 AASYATQAIPTVG

-1504 DMKGQTQNNSPFDNT
+1504 DMKGQTQNNSPFDST

-1543 ITRDVYNSENT
+1543 VTRDVYNSENT

-1592 STDAKI
+1592 STDTKI

-1674 AELGINNA
+1674 SELGINNA

-1705 KQYTKMKQWVPVLLK
+1705 KQYTKMQQWVPVLLK

-1754 LKTYNDIVVLGK
+1754 LKSYNDIVVLGK

>member
-70 AMRNNSTLSSARSNL
+70 AMRNNATLSSARSDL

-96 LNRSDN
+96 LNRNDN

-113 KTGKFASEHPVL
+113 KSGKFASEHPVL
-125 STAYNTIT
+125 STVYNTIT

-161 RANIKEGTKSNINSN
+161 RANIKEGAKSNINSN

-263 GDVIKNVG
+263 GDVAKNVG
-271 AGALT
+271 ASALT

-294 INKDNSQRIKD
+294 INKDNSQRNKD

-324 KNSVSRILS
+324 KNSVNRILS

-341 GGAFAGGSMALKP
+341 GGVFAGGSMALKP

-364 ISETN
+364 IPETN
-369 ADNVISDAIRNSDDV
+369 ADNVISDAIRNSDDI

-396 TLPKSQSNTVNLD
+396 TLSKSQSNTVNLD

-416 SVTNINSNKQTIEA
+416 SVTNINSNKQAIEA
-430 PTNQSADT
+430 PTNRADDG

-446 NKADNINDKDIADS
+446 NKTDNINDKDIADS
-460 IQTNNNIAND
+460 IQTNNNTA
-470 INDYSTRNSM
+470 
-480 RGVANSYIRNDNL
+480 
-493 KALKFDSKEDKAAF
+493 
-507 NNAVARFSRA
+507 
-517 VDSIDNIRSKE
+517 
-528 DIDATRSEINSAYK
+528 
-542 EIKDLLQNGYL
+542 
-553 LVNDAK
+553 
-559 DTYKAFRKRLLDTI
+559 
-573 DGYKILVTD
+573 
-582 ADLNDINT
+582 
-590 YDTVRAM
+590 
-597 NNAVGRNLFTKDPN
+597 
-611 VGVPLDKS
+611 
-619 DLWPVLQSQIGEL
+619 
-632 GEFSGVNSDGIARI
+632 
-646 IELSQDYKRG
+646 
-656 SLEGERFN
+656 
-664 NVFGFNDIF
+664 
-673 DTQLQSEIDD
+673 
-683 VLSGYESRLNNGT
+683 
-696 LTDVIGNTN
+696 
-705 NDSNIINDIQTN
+705 NDIQTN
-717 ETSAIDGTVG
+717 ETSAIDDTVG
-727 TEKVGMPIVN
+727 TKIVGIPIVN

-767 LDAFSKHYVEHEIDT
+767 LDAFNKHYVEHEIDT

-806 KEDIS
+806 KEDIN

-901 RDSKRIQDLSNRL
+901 RDSKSIQDLSNRL
-914 DKRFATALSEMGK
+914 DKRFATALSDMGK

-963 QFNDSDIDFIANLL
+963 QFNDSDIDFIANLM

-1080 TSNNLAALLERGV
+1080 TSNNLAALLESGV

-1198 KNPSDI
+1198 ENPSDI
-1204 EVLNKAREYAKA
+1204 DVLNKAREYAKA

-1231 ILTETSTKMKN
+1231 ILTETSTKLKN

-1299 VIECWSKTLTGTG
+1299 VIESWSKTLTGTG

-1384 QVFDKENGLGT
+1384 QVFNKENGLGT

-1444 ASSYATQAIPTVG
+1444 AASYATQAIPTVG

-1480 IYKRQLNKVENKIP
+1480 IYKRQLNKIENKIP

-1504 DMKGQTQNNSPFDNT
+1504 DMKGQTQNNSPFDST
-1519 LANAAYQFFSPA
+1519 FANAAYQFFSPA

-1543 ITRDVYNSENT
+1543 ATRDVYNSENT

-1635 SEEFTSTNKPYNIY
+1635 SEDFTSTNKPYNIY

-1705 KQYTKMKQWVPVLLK
+1705 KQYTQMKQWVPVLLK

-1754 LKTYNDIVVLGK
+1754 LKSYNDIVVLGK

>member
-70 AMRNNSTLSSARSNL
+70 AMRNNSTLSSARSDL

-176 AGNMVYDV
+176 AGNMVYDI

-228 ASTYGL
+228 ASAYGL

-255 GSSAIKGL
+255 GSSAINGL

-294 INKDNSQRIKD
+294 INKDNSQRNKD

-364 ISETN
+364 IPETN
-369 ADNVISDAIRNSDDV
+369 SDNVISDALRNSDDI

-416 SVTNINSNKQTIEA
+416 SVTNININKQTIEA
-430 PTNQSADT
+430 PTNRAVDE

-446 NKADNINDKDIADS
+446 NKTDNINDKDIADS

-470 INDYSTRNSM
+470 I
-480 RGVANSYIRNDNL
+480 
-493 KALKFDSKEDKAAF
+493 
-507 NNAVARFSRA
+507 
-517 VDSIDNIRSKE
+517 
-528 DIDATRSEINSAYK
+528 
-542 EIKDLLQNGYL
+542 
-553 LVNDAK
+553 
-559 DTYKAFRKRLLDTI
+559 
-573 DGYKILVTD
+573 
-582 ADLNDINT
+582 
-590 YDTVRAM
+590 
-597 NNAVGRNLFTKDPN
+597 
-611 VGVPLDKS
+611 
-619 DLWPVLQSQIGEL
+619 
-632 GEFSGVNSDGIARI
+632 
-646 IELSQDYKRG
+646 
-656 SLEGERFN
+656 
-664 NVFGFNDIF
+664 
-673 DTQLQSEIDD
+673 
-683 VLSGYESRLNNGT
+683 
-696 LTDVIGNTN
+696 
-705 NDSNIINDIQTN
+705 QTN
-717 ETSAIDGTVG
+717 ETSVIDGTVG

-737 ENPTNDIA
+737 KNPTNDMA

-767 LDAFSKHYVEHEIDT
+767 LDAFNKHYVEHEIDT

-806 KEDIS
+806 KEDIN

-901 RDSKRIQDLSNRL
+901 RDSKRIQDLSNRI

-977 NEGATTRDLTD
+977 NEGATTRDITD

-1080 TSNNLAALLERGV
+1080 TSNNLAALLESGV

-1141 KQGLSRNKDA
+1141 KQGLSRNKDT

-1198 KNPSDI
+1198 ENPSDI

-1231 ILTETSTKMKN
+1231 ILTETSTKLKN

-1272 VDYSPLGAVSSIAKT
+1272 VDYSPLGAVSSIART

-1299 VIECWSKTLTGTG
+1299 VIESWSKTLTGTG

-1384 QVFDKENGLGT
+1384 QVFNKENGLGT

-1504 DMKGQTQNNSPFDNT
+1504 DMKGQTQNNSPFDST
-1519 LANAAYQFFSPA
+1519 FANAAYQFFSPA

-1705 KQYTKMKQWVPVLLK
+1705 KQYTKMKQWLPVLLK

-1739 IPKKYKQNGTSKSDI
+1739 IPKKYKQNGTSKNDI
-1754 LKTYNDIVVLGK
+1754 LKSYNDIVVLGK

>member
-70 AMRNNSTLSSARSNL
+70 AMRNNATLSSARSDL

-176 AGNMVYDV
+176 AGNMVYDI

-228 ASTYGL
+228 ASAYGL

-294 INKDNSQRIKD
+294 INKDNSQRNKD

-369 ADNVISDAIRNSDDV
+369 ADNVISDAIHNSDDI

-396 TLPKSQSNTVNLD
+396 TLSKSQSNTVNLD

-430 PTNQSADT
+430 PTNRADDG

-446 NKADNINDKDIADS
+446 NKTDNINDKDIADS

-470 INDYSTRNSM
+470 I
-480 RGVANSYIRNDNL
+480 
-493 KALKFDSKEDKAAF
+493 
-507 NNAVARFSRA
+507 
-517 VDSIDNIRSKE
+517 
-528 DIDATRSEINSAYK
+528 
-542 EIKDLLQNGYL
+542 
-553 LVNDAK
+553 
-559 DTYKAFRKRLLDTI
+559 
-573 DGYKILVTD
+573 
-582 ADLNDINT
+582 
-590 YDTVRAM
+590 
-597 NNAVGRNLFTKDPN
+597 
-611 VGVPLDKS
+611 
-619 DLWPVLQSQIGEL
+619 
-632 GEFSGVNSDGIARI
+632 
-646 IELSQDYKRG
+646 
-656 SLEGERFN
+656 
-664 NVFGFNDIF
+664 
-673 DTQLQSEIDD
+673 
-683 VLSGYESRLNNGT
+683 
-696 LTDVIGNTN
+696 
-705 NDSNIINDIQTN
+705 QTN
-717 ETSAIDGTVG
+717 ETSDIDGTVG

-767 LDAFSKHYVEHEIDT
+767 LDAFNKHYVEHEIDT
-782 LDAAS
+782 LDTAS

-963 QFNDSDIDFIANLL
+963 QFNDSDIDFIANLM

-1080 TSNNLAALLERGV
+1080 ASNNLAALLERGV

-1204 EVLNKAREYAKA
+1204 DVLNKAREYAKA

-1231 ILTETSTKMKN
+1231 ILTETSTKLKN

-1272 VDYSPLGAVSSIAKT
+1272 VDYSPLGAISSIAKT

-1299 VIECWSKTLTGTG
+1299 VIESWSKTLTGTG

-1384 QVFDKENGLGT
+1384 QVFNKENGLGT

-1444 ASSYATQAIPTVG
+1444 AASYATQAIPTVG

-1504 DMKGQTQNNSPFDNT
+1504 DMKGQTQNNSPFDST
-1519 LANAAYQFFSPA
+1519 FANAAYQFFSPA
-1531 YIGNLQTDEGYQ
+1531 YIGNLQTDEGYK

-1598 RNELAKNEVFNN
+1598 RNELAKNEVFNS

-1705 KQYTKMKQWVPVLLK
+1705 KQYTQMKQWVPVLLK

-1754 LKTYNDIVVLGK
+1754 LKSYNDIVVLGK

>member
-42 KNNNAKAVDLSTA
+42 KNNNAKPVDLSTA

-176 AGNMVYDV
+176 AGNMVYDI

-228 ASTYGL
+228 ASAYGL

-263 GDVIKNVG
+263 GDAIKNVG

-294 INKDNSQRIKD
+294 INKDSSQRNKD

-369 ADNVISDAIRNSDDV
+369 ADNVISDAISNSDDI
-384 PRNQIT
+384 PRNQIA

-396 TLPKSQSNTVNLD
+396 TLPKSQSNTANLD

-430 PTNQSADT
+430 PTNRADDG
-438 IIDSNSNY
+438 IIDSNSTY
-446 NKADNINDKDIADS
+446 NKTDNINDKDIADS
-460 IQTNNNIAND
+460 IQTNNNI
-470 INDYSTRNSM
+470 T
-480 RGVANSYIRNDNL
+480 
-493 KALKFDSKEDKAAF
+493 
-507 NNAVARFSRA
+507 
-517 VDSIDNIRSKE
+517 
-528 DIDATRSEINSAYK
+528 
-542 EIKDLLQNGYL
+542 
-553 LVNDAK
+553 
-559 DTYKAFRKRLLDTI
+559 
-573 DGYKILVTD
+573 
-582 ADLNDINT
+582 
-590 YDTVRAM
+590 
-597 NNAVGRNLFTKDPN
+597 
-611 VGVPLDKS
+611 
-619 DLWPVLQSQIGEL
+619 
-632 GEFSGVNSDGIARI
+632 
-646 IELSQDYKRG
+646 
-656 SLEGERFN
+656 
-664 NVFGFNDIF
+664 
-673 DTQLQSEIDD
+673 
-683 VLSGYESRLNNGT
+683 
-696 LTDVIGNTN
+696 
-705 NDSNIINDIQTN
+705 NDIQTN
-717 ETSAIDGTVG
+717 ETSVIDGTVG

-737 ENPTNDIA
+737 ENPTNDMA

-767 LDAFSKHYVEHEIDT
+767 LDAFNKHYVEHEIDT

-963 QFNDSDIDFIANLL
+963 QFNDSDIDFIANLM

-1080 TSNNLAALLERGV
+1080 TSNNLAALLESGV

-1198 KNPSDI
+1198 ENPSDI

-1231 ILTETSTKMKN
+1231 ILTETSTKLKN

-1272 VDYSPLGAVSSIAKT
+1272 VEYSPLGAVSSIAKT

-1299 VIECWSKTLTGTG
+1299 VIESWSKTLTGTG

-1384 QVFDKENGLGT
+1384 QVFNKENGLGT

-1444 ASSYATQAIPTVG
+1444 AASYATQAIPTVG

-1504 DMKGQTQNNSPFDNT
+1504 DMKGQTQNNSPFDST

-1543 ITRDVYNSENT
+1543 ATRDVYNSENT

-1592 STDAKI
+1592 STDTKI

-1705 KQYTKMKQWVPVLLK
+1705 KQYTKMQQWVPVLLK

-1754 LKTYNDIVVLGK
+1754 LKSYNDIVVLGK

>member
-70 AMRNNSTLSSARSNL
+70 AMRNNSTLSPARSDL

-176 AGNMVYDV
+176 AGNMVYDI

-228 ASTYGL
+228 ASAYGL

-294 INKDNSQRIKD
+294 INKDNSQRNKD

-364 ISETN
+364 IPETN
-369 ADNVISDAIRNSDDV
+369 ADNVISDAIRNSDDI

-396 TLPKSQSNTVNLD
+396 TLSKSQSNTVNLD

-416 SVTNINSNKQTIEA
+416 SITDINSNKQTIEA
-430 PTNQSADT
+430 PTNRSADG
-438 IIDSNSNY
+438 IINSNSNY
-446 NKADNINDKDIADS
+446 NKTDNINDKAIADS

-470 INDYSTRNSM
+470 I
-480 RGVANSYIRNDNL
+480 
-493 KALKFDSKEDKAAF
+493 
-507 NNAVARFSRA
+507 
-517 VDSIDNIRSKE
+517 
-528 DIDATRSEINSAYK
+528 
-542 EIKDLLQNGYL
+542 
-553 LVNDAK
+553 
-559 DTYKAFRKRLLDTI
+559 
-573 DGYKILVTD
+573 
-582 ADLNDINT
+582 
-590 YDTVRAM
+590 
-597 NNAVGRNLFTKDPN
+597 
-611 VGVPLDKS
+611 
-619 DLWPVLQSQIGEL
+619 
-632 GEFSGVNSDGIARI
+632 
-646 IELSQDYKRG
+646 
-656 SLEGERFN
+656 
-664 NVFGFNDIF
+664 
-673 DTQLQSEIDD
+673 
-683 VLSGYESRLNNGT
+683 
-696 LTDVIGNTN
+696 
-705 NDSNIINDIQTN
+705 QTN
-717 ETSAIDGTVG
+717 ETSDIDGTVG

-737 ENPTNDIA
+737 KNPTNDMA

-767 LDAFSKHYVEHEIDT
+767 LDAFNKHYVEHEIDT

-949 INEELAKESSSIRN
+949 INEELANESSSIRN

-977 NEGATTRDLTD
+977 NEGATARDIND

-1080 TSNNLAALLERGV
+1080 TSNNLAALLESGV

-1141 KQGLSRNKDA
+1141 KQGLDRNKDA

-1170 YTAVRRK
+1170 YKAVRRK

-1198 KNPSDI
+1198 ENPSDI

-1299 VIECWSKTLTGTG
+1299 VIESWSKTLTGTG

-1384 QVFDKENGLGT
+1384 QVFNKENGLGT

-1504 DMKGQTQNNSPFDNT
+1504 DMKGQTQNNSPFDST
-1519 LANAAYQFFSPA
+1519 FANAAYQFFSPA

-1728 YDILLEQNNGK
+1728 YDILLEQNNGE
-1739 IPKKYKQNGTSKSDI
+1739 IPKKYKQNGTSKNDI
-1754 LKTYNDIVVLGK
+1754 LKSYNDIVVLGK

>member
-70 AMRNNSTLSSARSNL
+70 AMRNNSTLSSARSDL

-176 AGNMVYDV
+176 AGNMVYDI

-228 ASTYGL
+228 ASAYGL

-255 GSSAIKGL
+255 GSSAINGL

-294 INKDNSQRIKD
+294 INKDSSQRNKD

-354 ISKYVSSKLN
+354 ISKYISSKLN
-364 ISETN
+364 IPETN
-369 ADNVISDAIRNSDDV
+369 ADNVISDAIRNSDDI

-396 TLPKSQSNTVNLD
+396 TLSKSQSNTVNLD

-416 SVTNINSNKQTIEA
+416 SITDINSNKQTIEA
-430 PTNQSADT
+430 PTNRSADG
-438 IIDSNSNY
+438 IINSNSNY
-446 NKADNINDKDIADS
+446 NKTDNINDKAIADS

-470 INDYSTRNSM
+470 I
-480 RGVANSYIRNDNL
+480 
-493 KALKFDSKEDKAAF
+493 
-507 NNAVARFSRA
+507 
-517 VDSIDNIRSKE
+517 
-528 DIDATRSEINSAYK
+528 
-542 EIKDLLQNGYL
+542 
-553 LVNDAK
+553 
-559 DTYKAFRKRLLDTI
+559 
-573 DGYKILVTD
+573 
-582 ADLNDINT
+582 
-590 YDTVRAM
+590 
-597 NNAVGRNLFTKDPN
+597 
-611 VGVPLDKS
+611 
-619 DLWPVLQSQIGEL
+619 
-632 GEFSGVNSDGIARI
+632 
-646 IELSQDYKRG
+646 
-656 SLEGERFN
+656 
-664 NVFGFNDIF
+664 
-673 DTQLQSEIDD
+673 
-683 VLSGYESRLNNGT
+683 
-696 LTDVIGNTN
+696 
-705 NDSNIINDIQTN
+705 QTN
-717 ETSAIDGTVG
+717 ETSDIDGTVG

-737 ENPTNDIA
+737 KNPTNDMA

-767 LDAFSKHYVEHEIDT
+767 LDAFNKHYVEHEIDT

-806 KEDIS
+806 KEDIN

-977 NEGATTRDLTD
+977 NEGATTRDITD

-1080 TSNNLAALLERGV
+1080 TSNNLAALLESGV

-1141 KQGLSRNKDA
+1141 KQGLDRNKDA

-1198 KNPSDI
+1198 ENPSDI

-1272 VDYSPLGAVSSIAKT
+1272 VDYSPLGAVSSIART

-1299 VIECWSKTLTGTG
+1299 VIESWSKTLTGTG

-1384 QVFDKENGLGT
+1384 QVFNKENGLGT

-1504 DMKGQTQNNSPFDNT
+1504 DMKGQTQNNSPFDST
-1519 LANAAYQFFSPA
+1519 FANAAYQFFSPA

-1754 LKTYNDIVVLGK
+1754 LKSYNDIVVLGK

>member
-70 AMRNNSTLSSARSNL
+70 AMRNNSTLSSARSDL

-176 AGNMVYDV
+176 AGNMVYDI

-228 ASTYGL
+228 ASAYGL

-294 INKDNSQRIKD
+294 INKDNSQRNKD

-354 ISKYVSSKLN
+354 ISKYISSKLN
-364 ISETN
+364 IPENN
-369 ADNVISDAIRNSDDV
+369 ADNVISDAIHNSDDI

-396 TLPKSQSNTVNLD
+396 TLSKSQSNTVNLD

-416 SVTNINSNKQTIEA
+416 SITDINSNKQTIEA
-430 PTNQSADT
+430 PTNRSADG
-438 IIDSNSNY
+438 IINSNSNY
-446 NKADNINDKDIADS
+446 NKADNINDKAIADS

-470 INDYSTRNSM
+470 I
-480 RGVANSYIRNDNL
+480 
-493 KALKFDSKEDKAAF
+493 
-507 NNAVARFSRA
+507 
-517 VDSIDNIRSKE
+517 
-528 DIDATRSEINSAYK
+528 
-542 EIKDLLQNGYL
+542 
-553 LVNDAK
+553 
-559 DTYKAFRKRLLDTI
+559 
-573 DGYKILVTD
+573 
-582 ADLNDINT
+582 
-590 YDTVRAM
+590 
-597 NNAVGRNLFTKDPN
+597 
-611 VGVPLDKS
+611 
-619 DLWPVLQSQIGEL
+619 
-632 GEFSGVNSDGIARI
+632 
-646 IELSQDYKRG
+646 
-656 SLEGERFN
+656 
-664 NVFGFNDIF
+664 
-673 DTQLQSEIDD
+673 
-683 VLSGYESRLNNGT
+683 
-696 LTDVIGNTN
+696 
-705 NDSNIINDIQTN
+705 QTN
-717 ETSAIDGTVG
+717 ETSVSDGTVG

-767 LDAFSKHYVEHEIDT
+767 LDAFNKHYVEHEIDT

-806 KEDIS
+806 QEDIN

-818 IMLSAHDL
+818 IMLSADDL

-963 QFNDSDIDFIANLL
+963 QFSDSDIDFIANLL
-977 NEGATTRDLTD
+977 NEGATTRDITD

-1080 TSNNLAALLERGV
+1080 TSNNLAALLEAGV

-1141 KQGLSRNKDA
+1141 KQGLDRNKNT

-1198 KNPSDI
+1198 ENPSDI

-1272 VDYSPLGAVSSIAKT
+1272 VDYSPLGAVSSIART

-1299 VIECWSKTLTGTG
+1299 VIESWSKTLTGTG

-1384 QVFDKENGLGT
+1384 QVFNKENGLGT

-1504 DMKGQTQNNSPFDNT
+1504 DMKGQTQNNSPFDST
-1519 LANAAYQFFSPA
+1519 FANAAYQFFSPA

-1543 ITRDVYNSENT
+1543 ATRDVYNSENT

-1705 KQYTKMKQWVPVLLK
+1705 KQYTKMKQWLPVLLK

-1728 YDILLEQNNGK
+1728 YDILLEQNNGE

-1754 LKTYNDIVVLGK
+1754 LKSYNDIVVLGK

>member
-70 AMRNNSTLSSARSNL
+70 AMRNNSTLSSARSDL

-176 AGNMVYDV
+176 AGNMVYDI

-228 ASTYGL
+228 ASAYGL

-294 INKDNSQRIKD
+294 INKDNSQRNKD

-354 ISKYVSSKLN
+354 ISKYISSKLN
-364 ISETN
+364 IPETN
-369 ADNVISDAIRNSDDV
+369 ADNVISDAIRNSDDI

-396 TLPKSQSNTVNLD
+396 TLSKSQSNTVNLD
-409 KELDNMS
+409 KELDNMP
-416 SVTNINSNKQTIEA
+416 SVTNINPNKQTIET
-430 PTNQSADT
+430 PTNRASDG

-446 NKADNINDKDIADS
+446 NKTDNINDKAIADS

-470 INDYSTRNSM
+470 I
-480 RGVANSYIRNDNL
+480 
-493 KALKFDSKEDKAAF
+493 
-507 NNAVARFSRA
+507 
-517 VDSIDNIRSKE
+517 
-528 DIDATRSEINSAYK
+528 
-542 EIKDLLQNGYL
+542 
-553 LVNDAK
+553 
-559 DTYKAFRKRLLDTI
+559 
-573 DGYKILVTD
+573 
-582 ADLNDINT
+582 
-590 YDTVRAM
+590 
-597 NNAVGRNLFTKDPN
+597 
-611 VGVPLDKS
+611 
-619 DLWPVLQSQIGEL
+619 
-632 GEFSGVNSDGIARI
+632 
-646 IELSQDYKRG
+646 
-656 SLEGERFN
+656 
-664 NVFGFNDIF
+664 
-673 DTQLQSEIDD
+673 
-683 VLSGYESRLNNGT
+683 
-696 LTDVIGNTN
+696 
-705 NDSNIINDIQTN
+705 QTN
-717 ETSAIDGTVG
+717 ETSVIDGTVG

-737 ENPTNDIA
+737 KNPTNDMA

-767 LDAFSKHYVEHEIDT
+767 LDAFNKHYVEHEIDT

-949 INEELAKESSSIRN
+949 INEELANESSSIRN

-977 NEGATTRDLTD
+977 NEGATTRDITD

-1080 TSNNLAALLERGV
+1080 TSNNLAALLESGV

-1141 KQGLSRNKDA
+1141 KQGLSRNKDT
-1151 FDSKILRKAS
+1151 FDSKILRKTS

-1198 KNPSDI
+1198 ENPSDI

-1272 VDYSPLGAVSSIAKT
+1272 VDYSPLGAVSSIART

-1299 VIECWSKTLTGTG
+1299 VIESWSKTLTGTG

-1384 QVFDKENGLGT
+1384 QVFNKENGLGT

-1504 DMKGQTQNNSPFDNT
+1504 DMKGQTQNNSPFDST
-1519 LANAAYQFFSPA
+1519 FANAAYQFFSPA

-1543 ITRDVYNSENT
+1543 ATRDVYNSENT

-1705 KQYTKMKQWVPVLLK
+1705 KQYTKMKQWLPVLLK

-1754 LKTYNDIVVLGK
+1754 LKSYNDIVVLGK

>member
-176 AGNMVYDV
+176 AGNMVYDI

-228 ASTYGL
+228 ASAYGL

-263 GDVIKNVG
+263 GDAIKNVG

-341 GGAFAGGSMALKP
+341 GGVFAGGSMALKP

-369 ADNVISDAIRNSDDV
+369 ADNVISDAISNSDDI

-409 KELDNMS
+409 KELDNTS
-416 SVTNINSNKQTIEA
+416 SVTNVNSNKQTIEA
-430 PTNQSADT
+430 PTNRAVDG

-446 NKADNINDKDIADS
+446 NKTDNISDKAIVDS
-460 IQTNNNIAND
+460 IQTNNN
-470 INDYSTRNSM
+470 
-480 RGVANSYIRNDNL
+480 VAN
-493 KALKFDSKEDKAAF
+493 
-507 NNAVARFSRA
+507 
-517 VDSIDNIRSKE
+517 
-528 DIDATRSEINSAYK
+528 
-542 EIKDLLQNGYL
+542 G
-553 LVNDAK
+553 
-559 DTYKAFRKRLLDTI
+559 
-573 DGYKILVTD
+573 
-582 ADLNDINT
+582 
-590 YDTVRAM
+590 
-597 NNAVGRNLFTKDPN
+597 
-611 VGVPLDKS
+611 
-619 DLWPVLQSQIGEL
+619 
-632 GEFSGVNSDGIARI
+632 
-646 IELSQDYKRG
+646 
-656 SLEGERFN
+656 
-664 NVFGFNDIF
+664 
-673 DTQLQSEIDD
+673 
-683 VLSGYESRLNNGT
+683 
-696 LTDVIGNTN
+696 
-705 NDSNIINDIQTN
+705 IQTN
-717 ETSAIDGTVG
+717 ETSDIDGTVG

-737 ENPTNDIA
+737 KKPTNDMA

-767 LDAFSKHYVEHEIDT
+767 LDAFNKHYVEHEIDT

-1151 FDSKILRKAS
+1151 FDSKILRKTS

-1198 KNPSDI
+1198 ENPSDI

-1299 VIECWSKTLTGTG
+1299 VIESWSKTLTGTG

-1384 QVFDKENGLGT
+1384 QVFNKENGLGT

-1504 DMKGQTQNNSPFDNT
+1504 DMKGQTQNNSPFDSI

-1543 ITRDVYNSENT
+1543 ATRDVYNSENT

-1592 STDAKI
+1592 STDTKI

-1705 KQYTKMKQWVPVLLK
+1705 KQYTKMQQWVPVLLK

>member
-176 AGNMVYDV
+176 AGNMVYDI

-192 GSSAVGGALLSG
+192 GSSAAGGALLSG

-263 GDVIKNVG
+263 GDAIKNVG

-294 INKDNSQRIKD
+294 INKDSSQRNKD

-384 PRNQIT
+384 LRNQIT

-396 TLPKSQSNTVNLD
+396 TLPKSQSNTVNSD

-416 SVTNINSNKQTIEA
+416 SVTNVNSNKQTIEA

-446 NKADNINDKDIADS
+446 NKTDNINDKDIADS
-460 IQTNNNIAND
+460 IQTNNNI
-470 INDYSTRNSM
+470 T
-480 RGVANSYIRNDNL
+480 
-493 KALKFDSKEDKAAF
+493 
-507 NNAVARFSRA
+507 
-517 VDSIDNIRSKE
+517 
-528 DIDATRSEINSAYK
+528 
-542 EIKDLLQNGYL
+542 
-553 LVNDAK
+553 
-559 DTYKAFRKRLLDTI
+559 
-573 DGYKILVTD
+573 
-582 ADLNDINT
+582 
-590 YDTVRAM
+590 
-597 NNAVGRNLFTKDPN
+597 
-611 VGVPLDKS
+611 
-619 DLWPVLQSQIGEL
+619 
-632 GEFSGVNSDGIARI
+632 
-646 IELSQDYKRG
+646 
-656 SLEGERFN
+656 
-664 NVFGFNDIF
+664 
-673 DTQLQSEIDD
+673 
-683 VLSGYESRLNNGT
+683 
-696 LTDVIGNTN
+696 
-705 NDSNIINDIQTN
+705 NDIQTN
-717 ETSAIDGTVG
+717 ETSVSDGTVG

-767 LDAFSKHYVEHEIDT
+767 LDAFNKHYVEHEIDT

-927 DVPEATATTDV
+927 DVPEANATTDV

-977 NEGATTRDLTD
+977 NEGATTRDITD

-1080 TSNNLAALLERGV
+1080 TSNNLAALLESGV

-1184 WLKANGYDASIFES
+1184 WLKANGYDASIFKSE
-1198 KNPSDI
+1198 NPSDI
-1204 EVLNKAREYAKA
+1204 DVLNKAREYAKA

-1231 ILTETSTKMKN
+1231 ILTETSTKLKN

-1299 VIECWSKTLTGTG
+1299 VIESWSKTLTGTG

-1384 QVFDKENGLGT
+1384 QVFNKENGLGT

-1504 DMKGQTQNNSPFDNT
+1504 DMKGQTQNNSPFDST

-1592 STDAKI
+1592 STDTKI
-1598 RNELAKNEVFNN
+1598 RNELAKNEVFNS

-1635 SEEFTSTNKPYNIY
+1635 SEDFTSTNKPYNIY

-1705 KQYTKMKQWVPVLLK
+1705 KQYTQMKQWVPVLLK

-1754 LKTYNDIVVLGK
+1754 LKSYNDIVVLGK

>member
-70 AMRNNSTLSSARSNL
+70 AMRNNATLSSARSDL

-176 AGNMVYDV
+176 AGNMVYDI

-228 ASTYGL
+228 ASAYGL

-263 GDVIKNVG
+263 GDVAKNVG

-294 INKDNSQRIKD
+294 INKDSSQRNKD

-354 ISKYVSSKLN
+354 IGKYVSSKLN
-364 ISETN
+364 IPETN
-369 ADNVISDAIRNSDDV
+369 ADNVISDAIRNSDDI

-416 SVTNINSNKQTIEA
+416 SVTDINSNKQTIEA
-430 PTNQSADT
+430 PTNRADDG

-446 NKADNINDKDIADS
+446 NKTDNINDKDIADS

-470 INDYSTRNSM
+470 I
-480 RGVANSYIRNDNL
+480 
-493 KALKFDSKEDKAAF
+493 
-507 NNAVARFSRA
+507 
-517 VDSIDNIRSKE
+517 
-528 DIDATRSEINSAYK
+528 
-542 EIKDLLQNGYL
+542 
-553 LVNDAK
+553 
-559 DTYKAFRKRLLDTI
+559 
-573 DGYKILVTD
+573 
-582 ADLNDINT
+582 
-590 YDTVRAM
+590 
-597 NNAVGRNLFTKDPN
+597 
-611 VGVPLDKS
+611 
-619 DLWPVLQSQIGEL
+619 
-632 GEFSGVNSDGIARI
+632 
-646 IELSQDYKRG
+646 
-656 SLEGERFN
+656 
-664 NVFGFNDIF
+664 
-673 DTQLQSEIDD
+673 
-683 VLSGYESRLNNGT
+683 
-696 LTDVIGNTN
+696 
-705 NDSNIINDIQTN
+705 QTN
-717 ETSAIDGTVG
+717 ETSVIDDTVG

-767 LDAFSKHYVEHEIDT
+767 LDAFNKHYVEHEIDT

-914 DKRFATALSEMGK
+914 DKRFATALSDMGK

-977 NEGATTRDLTD
+977 NEGATTRDITD

-1080 TSNNLAALLERGV
+1080 TSNNLAALLESGV

-1198 KNPSDI
+1198 ENPSDI

-1299 VIECWSKTLTGTG
+1299 VIESWSKTLTGTG

-1341 NQTYAINMNGKSY
+1341 NQTYAINMNDKSY

-1384 QVFDKENGLGT
+1384 QVFNKENGLGT

-1444 ASSYATQAIPTVG
+1444 AASYATQAIPTVG

-1504 DMKGQTQNNSPFDNT
+1504 DMKGQTQNNSPFDST

-1705 KQYTKMKQWVPVLLK
+1705 KQYTKMEQWVPVLLK

-1754 LKTYNDIVVLGK
+1754 LKSYNDIVVLGK

>member
-70 AMRNNSTLSSARSNL
+70 AMRNNATLSSARSDL

-176 AGNMVYDV
+176 AGNMVYDI

-228 ASTYGL
+228 ASAYGL

-294 INKDNSQRIKD
+294 INKDNSQRNKD

-354 ISKYVSSKLN
+354 ISKYISSKLN
-364 ISETN
+364 IPETN
-369 ADNVISDAIRNSDDV
+369 ADNVISDAIRNSDDI

-430 PTNQSADT
+430 PTNRSADG
-438 IIDSNSNY
+438 IINSNSNY
-446 NKADNINDKDIADS
+446 NKTDNINDKAIADS

-470 INDYSTRNSM
+470 I
-480 RGVANSYIRNDNL
+480 
-493 KALKFDSKEDKAAF
+493 
-507 NNAVARFSRA
+507 
-517 VDSIDNIRSKE
+517 
-528 DIDATRSEINSAYK
+528 
-542 EIKDLLQNGYL
+542 
-553 LVNDAK
+553 
-559 DTYKAFRKRLLDTI
+559 
-573 DGYKILVTD
+573 
-582 ADLNDINT
+582 
-590 YDTVRAM
+590 
-597 NNAVGRNLFTKDPN
+597 
-611 VGVPLDKS
+611 
-619 DLWPVLQSQIGEL
+619 
-632 GEFSGVNSDGIARI
+632 
-646 IELSQDYKRG
+646 
-656 SLEGERFN
+656 
-664 NVFGFNDIF
+664 
-673 DTQLQSEIDD
+673 
-683 VLSGYESRLNNGT
+683 
-696 LTDVIGNTN
+696 
-705 NDSNIINDIQTN
+705 QTN
-717 ETSAIDGTVG
+717 ETSDIDGTVG

-737 ENPTNDIA
+737 KNPTNDMA

-767 LDAFSKHYVEHEIDT
+767 LDAFNKHYVEHEIDT

-806 KEDIS
+806 KEDIN

-927 DVPEATATTDV
+927 DAPEATATTDV

-977 NEGATTRDLTD
+977 NEGATTRDITD

-1080 TSNNLAALLERGV
+1080 TSNNLAALLESGV

-1141 KQGLSRNKDA
+1141 KQGLDRNKNT

-1198 KNPSDI
+1198 ENPSDI

-1299 VIECWSKTLTGTG
+1299 VIESWSKTLTGTG

-1361 GVMPLLLGAQLAKVV
+1361 GVMPLLLGAQLAKVM

-1384 QVFDKENGLGT
+1384 QVFNKENGLGT

-1444 ASSYATQAIPTVG
+1444 AASYATQAIPTVG

-1504 DMKGQTQNNSPFDNT
+1504 DMKGQTQNNSPFDST
-1519 LANAAYQFFSPA
+1519 FANAAYQFFSPA

-1705 KQYTKMKQWVPVLLK
+1705 KQYTKMEQWVPVLLK

-1754 LKTYNDIVVLGK
+1754 LKSYNDIVVLGK

>member
-70 AMRNNSTLSSARSNL
+70 AMRNNATLSSARSDL

-176 AGNMVYDV
+176 AGNMVYDI

-228 ASTYGL
+228 ASAYGL

-294 INKDNSQRIKD
+294 INKDNSQRNKD

-354 ISKYVSSKLN
+354 ISKYISSKLN
-364 ISETN
+364 IPETN
-369 ADNVISDAIRNSDDV
+369 ADNVISDAIRNSDDI

-416 SVTNINSNKQTIEA
+416 SITDINSNKQTIEA
-430 PTNQSADT
+430 PTNRAVDE

-470 INDYSTRNSM
+470 I
-480 RGVANSYIRNDNL
+480 
-493 KALKFDSKEDKAAF
+493 
-507 NNAVARFSRA
+507 
-517 VDSIDNIRSKE
+517 
-528 DIDATRSEINSAYK
+528 
-542 EIKDLLQNGYL
+542 
-553 LVNDAK
+553 
-559 DTYKAFRKRLLDTI
+559 
-573 DGYKILVTD
+573 
-582 ADLNDINT
+582 
-590 YDTVRAM
+590 
-597 NNAVGRNLFTKDPN
+597 
-611 VGVPLDKS
+611 
-619 DLWPVLQSQIGEL
+619 
-632 GEFSGVNSDGIARI
+632 
-646 IELSQDYKRG
+646 
-656 SLEGERFN
+656 
-664 NVFGFNDIF
+664 
-673 DTQLQSEIDD
+673 
-683 VLSGYESRLNNGT
+683 
-696 LTDVIGNTN
+696 
-705 NDSNIINDIQTN
+705 QTN
-717 ETSAIDGTVG
+717 ETSDIDGTVG

-737 ENPTNDIA
+737 KNPTNDMA

-767 LDAFSKHYVEHEIDT
+767 LDAFNKHYVEHEIDT

-927 DVPEATATTDV
+927 DAPEAAATTDV

-977 NEGATTRDLTD
+977 NEGATTRDITD

-1080 TSNNLAALLERGV
+1080 TSNNLAALLESGV

-1141 KQGLSRNKDA
+1141 KQGLDRNKNT

-1198 KNPSDI
+1198 ENPSDI

-1272 VDYSPLGAVSSIAKT
+1272 VDYSPLGAVSSIART

-1299 VIECWSKTLTGTG
+1299 VIESWSKTLTGTG

-1361 GVMPLLLGAQLAKVV
+1361 GVMPLLLGAQLAKVM

-1384 QVFDKENGLGT
+1384 QVFNKENGLGT

-1444 ASSYATQAIPTVG
+1444 AASYATQAIPTVG

-1504 DMKGQTQNNSPFDNT
+1504 DMKGQTQNNSPFDST
-1519 LANAAYQFFSPA
+1519 FANAAYQFFSPA

-1739 IPKKYKQNGTSKSDI
+1739 IPKKYKQNGTSKNDI
-1754 LKTYNDIVVLGK
+1754 LKSYNDIVVLGK

>member
-42 KNNNAKAVDLSTA
+42 KNNNAKPVDLSTA

-125 STAYNTIT
+125 ATAYNTIT

-176 AGNMVYDV
+176 AGNMVYDI

-228 ASTYGL
+228 ASAYGL

-294 INKDNSQRIKD
+294 INKDNSQRNKD

-364 ISETN
+364 IPETN
-369 ADNVISDAIRNSDDV
+369 ADNVISDAIRNSDDI

-416 SVTNINSNKQTIEA
+416 SVTNINPNKQTIEA

-446 NKADNINDKDIADS
+446 NKTDNINDKDIADS
-460 IQTNNNIAND
+460 IQTNNNI
-470 INDYSTRNSM
+470 T
-480 RGVANSYIRNDNL
+480 
-493 KALKFDSKEDKAAF
+493 
-507 NNAVARFSRA
+507 
-517 VDSIDNIRSKE
+517 
-528 DIDATRSEINSAYK
+528 
-542 EIKDLLQNGYL
+542 
-553 LVNDAK
+553 
-559 DTYKAFRKRLLDTI
+559 
-573 DGYKILVTD
+573 
-582 ADLNDINT
+582 
-590 YDTVRAM
+590 
-597 NNAVGRNLFTKDPN
+597 
-611 VGVPLDKS
+611 
-619 DLWPVLQSQIGEL
+619 
-632 GEFSGVNSDGIARI
+632 
-646 IELSQDYKRG
+646 
-656 SLEGERFN
+656 
-664 NVFGFNDIF
+664 
-673 DTQLQSEIDD
+673 
-683 VLSGYESRLNNGT
+683 
-696 LTDVIGNTN
+696 
-705 NDSNIINDIQTN
+705 NDIQTN
-717 ETSAIDGTVG
+717 ETSVSDGTVG

-767 LDAFSKHYVEHEIDT
+767 LDAFNKHYVEHEIDT

-927 DVPEATATTDV
+927 DVPEANATTDV

-977 NEGATTRDLTD
+977 NEGATTRDITD

-1080 TSNNLAALLERGV
+1080 TSNNLAALLESGV

-1198 KNPSDI
+1198 ENPSDI

-1231 ILTETSTKMKN
+1231 ILTETSTKLKN

-1299 VIECWSKTLTGTG
+1299 VIESWSKTLTGTG

-1384 QVFDKENGLGT
+1384 QVFNKENGLGT

-1444 ASSYATQAIPTVG
+1444 AASYATQAIPTVG

-1504 DMKGQTQNNSPFDNT
+1504 DMKGQTQNNSPFDST

-1543 ITRDVYNSENT
+1543 ATRDVYNSENT

-1592 STDAKI
+1592 STDTKI

-1674 AELGINNA
+1674 AELGISNA

-1705 KQYTKMKQWVPVLLK
+1705 KQHTKMKQWVPVLLK

-1754 LKTYNDIVVLGK
+1754 LKSYNDIVVLGK

>member
-176 AGNMVYDV
+176 AGNMVYDI

-228 ASTYGL
+228 ASAYGL

-263 GDVIKNVG
+263 GDAIKNVG

-294 INKDNSQRIKD
+294 INKDSSQRNKD

-354 ISKYVSSKLN
+354 ISKYISSKLN
-364 ISETN
+364 IPETN
-369 ADNVISDAIRNSDDV
+369 SDNVISDAISNSDDI

-416 SVTNINSNKQTIEA
+416 SVTNVNSNKQTIEA
-430 PTNQSADT
+430 PTNRAVDG

-446 NKADNINDKDIADS
+446 NKTDNINDKDIADS

-470 INDYSTRNSM
+470 I
-480 RGVANSYIRNDNL
+480 
-493 KALKFDSKEDKAAF
+493 
-507 NNAVARFSRA
+507 
-517 VDSIDNIRSKE
+517 
-528 DIDATRSEINSAYK
+528 
-542 EIKDLLQNGYL
+542 
-553 LVNDAK
+553 
-559 DTYKAFRKRLLDTI
+559 
-573 DGYKILVTD
+573 
-582 ADLNDINT
+582 
-590 YDTVRAM
+590 
-597 NNAVGRNLFTKDPN
+597 
-611 VGVPLDKS
+611 
-619 DLWPVLQSQIGEL
+619 
-632 GEFSGVNSDGIARI
+632 
-646 IELSQDYKRG
+646 
-656 SLEGERFN
+656 
-664 NVFGFNDIF
+664 
-673 DTQLQSEIDD
+673 
-683 VLSGYESRLNNGT
+683 
-696 LTDVIGNTN
+696 
-705 NDSNIINDIQTN
+705 QTN
-717 ETSAIDGTVG
+717 ETSVSDGTVG

-767 LDAFSKHYVEHEIDT
+767 LDAFNKHYVEHEIDT

-977 NEGATTRDLTD
+977 NEGATTRDITD

-1080 TSNNLAALLERGV
+1080 TSNNLAALLESGV

-1198 KNPSDI
+1198 ENPSDI
-1204 EVLNKAREYAKA
+1204 DVLNKAREYAKA

-1231 ILTETSTKMKN
+1231 ILTETSTKLKN

-1299 VIECWSKTLTGTG
+1299 VIESWSKTLTGTG

-1384 QVFDKENGLGT
+1384 QVFNKENGLGT

-1444 ASSYATQAIPTVG
+1444 AASYATQAIPTVG

-1504 DMKGQTQNNSPFDNT
+1504 DMKGQTQNNSPFDST

-1543 ITRDVYNSENT
+1543 ATRDVYNSENT

-1592 STDAKI
+1592 STDTKI

-1705 KQYTKMKQWVPVLLK
+1705 KQYTQMKQWVPVLLK

-1754 LKTYNDIVVLGK
+1754 LKSYNDIVVLGK

>member
-55 NTQVVPKGTQVISPS
+55 NTQAVPKGTQVISPS
-70 AMRNNSTLSSARSNL
+70 AMRNNSTLSSARSDL

-113 KTGKFASEHPVL
+113 KSGKFASEHPVL

-213 ELYNLAKENGANDRQ
+213 ELYNLAKENGANNRQ
-228 ASTYGL
+228 ASAYGL
-234 AGGTVGGLL
+234 AGGTVGGLW

-255 GSSAIKGL
+255 GSSTIKGL
-263 GDVIKNVG
+263 GDAIKNVG

-294 INKDNSQRIKD
+294 INKDSSQRNKD

-324 KNSVSRILS
+324 KNSVNRILS

-354 ISKYVSSKLN
+354 ISKYISSKLN
-364 ISETN
+364 IPETN
-369 ADNVISDAIRNSDDV
+369 ADNVISDAIRNSDDI

-396 TLPKSQSNTVNLD
+396 TLSKSQSNTVNLD

-416 SVTNINSNKQTIEA
+416 SVTNINPNKQTIEA
-430 PTNQSADT
+430 PTNWADDG

-446 NKADNINDKDIADS
+446 NKTDNINDKDIADS

-470 INDYSTRNSM
+470 I
-480 RGVANSYIRNDNL
+480 
-493 KALKFDSKEDKAAF
+493 
-507 NNAVARFSRA
+507 
-517 VDSIDNIRSKE
+517 
-528 DIDATRSEINSAYK
+528 
-542 EIKDLLQNGYL
+542 
-553 LVNDAK
+553 
-559 DTYKAFRKRLLDTI
+559 
-573 DGYKILVTD
+573 
-582 ADLNDINT
+582 
-590 YDTVRAM
+590 
-597 NNAVGRNLFTKDPN
+597 
-611 VGVPLDKS
+611 
-619 DLWPVLQSQIGEL
+619 
-632 GEFSGVNSDGIARI
+632 
-646 IELSQDYKRG
+646 
-656 SLEGERFN
+656 
-664 NVFGFNDIF
+664 
-673 DTQLQSEIDD
+673 
-683 VLSGYESRLNNGT
+683 
-696 LTDVIGNTN
+696 
-705 NDSNIINDIQTN
+705 QTN
-717 ETSAIDGTVG
+717 ETSAIDDTVG
-727 TEKVGMPIVN
+727 TKKVGMPIVN

-767 LDAFSKHYVEHEIDT
+767 LDAFNKHYVEHEIDT

-887 ILNSKAKTWEKTHI
+887 ILNSKAKAWEKTHI

-963 QFNDSDIDFIANLL
+963 QFNDSDIDFIANLM

-1080 TSNNLAALLERGV
+1080 TSNNLAALLESGV

-1198 KNPSDI
+1198 ENPSDI
-1204 EVLNKAREYAKA
+1204 DVLNKAREYAKA

-1231 ILTETSTKMKN
+1231 ILTETSTKLKN

-1299 VIECWSKTLTGTG
+1299 VIESWSKTLTGTG

-1384 QVFDKENGLGT
+1384 QVFNKENGLGT

-1444 ASSYATQAIPTVG
+1444 AASYATQAIPTVG

-1504 DMKGQTQNNSPFDNT
+1504 DMKGQTQNNSPFDST
-1519 LANAAYQFFSPA
+1519 FANAAYQFFSPA

-1543 ITRDVYNSENT
+1543 ATRDVYNSENT

-1592 STDAKI
+1592 STDTKI

-1635 SEEFTSTNKPYNIY
+1635 SEDFTSTNKPYNIY

-1705 KQYTKMKQWVPVLLK
+1705 KQYTQMKQWVPVLLK

-1754 LKTYNDIVVLGK
+1754 LKSYNDIVVLGK

>member
-70 AMRNNSTLSSARSNL
+70 AMRNNSTLSSARSDL

-176 AGNMVYDV
+176 AGNMVYDI

-228 ASTYGL
+228 ASAYGL

-294 INKDNSQRIKD
+294 INKDNSQRNKD

-354 ISKYVSSKLN
+354 ISKYISSKLN
-364 ISETN
+364 IPETN
-369 ADNVISDAIRNSDDV
+369 ADNVISDAIRNSDDI

-430 PTNQSADT
+430 PTNRAVDE

-446 NKADNINDKDIADS
+446 NKADNINDKAIADS

-470 INDYSTRNSM
+470 I
-480 RGVANSYIRNDNL
+480 
-493 KALKFDSKEDKAAF
+493 
-507 NNAVARFSRA
+507 
-517 VDSIDNIRSKE
+517 
-528 DIDATRSEINSAYK
+528 
-542 EIKDLLQNGYL
+542 
-553 LVNDAK
+553 
-559 DTYKAFRKRLLDTI
+559 
-573 DGYKILVTD
+573 
-582 ADLNDINT
+582 
-590 YDTVRAM
+590 
-597 NNAVGRNLFTKDPN
+597 
-611 VGVPLDKS
+611 
-619 DLWPVLQSQIGEL
+619 
-632 GEFSGVNSDGIARI
+632 
-646 IELSQDYKRG
+646 
-656 SLEGERFN
+656 
-664 NVFGFNDIF
+664 
-673 DTQLQSEIDD
+673 
-683 VLSGYESRLNNGT
+683 
-696 LTDVIGNTN
+696 
-705 NDSNIINDIQTN
+705 QTN
-717 ETSAIDGTVG
+717 ETSVIDGTVG

-737 ENPTNDIA
+737 KNPTNDMA

-767 LDAFSKHYVEHEIDT
+767 LDAFNKHYVEHEIDT

-977 NEGATTRDLTD
+977 NEGATTRDITD

-1080 TSNNLAALLERGV
+1080 TSNNLAALLESGV

-1141 KQGLSRNKDA
+1141 KQGLDRNKNT

-1198 KNPSDI
+1198 ENPSDI

-1272 VDYSPLGAVSSIAKT
+1272 VDYSPLGAVSSIART

-1299 VIECWSKTLTGTG
+1299 VIESWSKTLTGTG

-1341 NQTYAINMNGKSY
+1341 NQTYAINMNDKSY

-1361 GVMPLLLGAQLAKVV
+1361 GVMPLLLGAQLAKVM

-1384 QVFDKENGLGT
+1384 QVFNKENGLGT

-1504 DMKGQTQNNSPFDNT
+1504 DMKGQTQNNSPFDST

-1543 ITRDVYNSENT
+1543 ATRDVYNSENT

-1705 KQYTKMKQWVPVLLK
+1705 KQYTKMEQWVPVLLK

-1754 LKTYNDIVVLGK
+1754 LKSYNDIVVLGK

>member
-70 AMRNNSTLSSARSNL
+70 AMRNNSTLSSARSDL

-176 AGNMVYDV
+176 AGNMVYDI

-228 ASTYGL
+228 ASAYGL

-294 INKDNSQRIKD
+294 INKDNSQRNKD

-354 ISKYVSSKLN
+354 ISKYISSKLN
-364 ISETN
+364 IPETN
-369 ADNVISDAIRNSDDV
+369 ADNVISDALRNSDDI

-416 SVTNINSNKQTIEA
+416 SITDINSNKQTIEA
-430 PTNQSADT
+430 PTNRSADG
-438 IIDSNSNY
+438 IINSNSNY
-446 NKADNINDKDIADS
+446 NKTDNINDKDIADS

-470 INDYSTRNSM
+470 I
-480 RGVANSYIRNDNL
+480 
-493 KALKFDSKEDKAAF
+493 
-507 NNAVARFSRA
+507 
-517 VDSIDNIRSKE
+517 
-528 DIDATRSEINSAYK
+528 
-542 EIKDLLQNGYL
+542 
-553 LVNDAK
+553 
-559 DTYKAFRKRLLDTI
+559 
-573 DGYKILVTD
+573 
-582 ADLNDINT
+582 
-590 YDTVRAM
+590 
-597 NNAVGRNLFTKDPN
+597 
-611 VGVPLDKS
+611 
-619 DLWPVLQSQIGEL
+619 
-632 GEFSGVNSDGIARI
+632 
-646 IELSQDYKRG
+646 
-656 SLEGERFN
+656 
-664 NVFGFNDIF
+664 
-673 DTQLQSEIDD
+673 
-683 VLSGYESRLNNGT
+683 
-696 LTDVIGNTN
+696 
-705 NDSNIINDIQTN
+705 QTN
-717 ETSAIDGTVG
+717 ETSDIDGTVG

-737 ENPTNDIA
+737 KNPTNDMA

-767 LDAFSKHYVEHEIDT
+767 LDAFNKHYVEHEIDT

-949 INEELAKESSSIRN
+949 INEELANESSSIRN

-977 NEGATTRDLTD
+977 NEGATARDIKD

-1080 TSNNLAALLERGV
+1080 TSNNLAALLESGV

-1141 KQGLSRNKDA
+1141 KQGLSRNKDT
-1151 FDSKILRKAS
+1151 FDSKILRKTS

-1198 KNPSDI
+1198 ENPSDI

-1299 VIECWSKTLTGTG
+1299 VIESWSKTLTGTG

-1384 QVFDKENGLGT
+1384 QVFNKENGLGT

-1504 DMKGQTQNNSPFDNT
+1504 DMKGQTQNNSPFDST
-1519 LANAAYQFFSPA
+1519 FANAAYQFFSPA

-1705 KQYTKMKQWVPVLLK
+1705 KQYTKMKQWLPVLLK

-1739 IPKKYKQNGTSKSDI
+1739 IPKKYKQNGTSKNDI
-1754 LKTYNDIVVLGK
+1754 LKSYNDIVVLGK

>member
-42 KNNNAKAVDLSTA
+42 KNNNAKPVDLSTA

-176 AGNMVYDV
+176 AGNMVYDI

-294 INKDNSQRIKD
+294 INKDNSQRNKD

-364 ISETN
+364 IPETN
-369 ADNVISDAIRNSDDV
+369 ADNVISDAIRNSDDI

-396 TLPKSQSNTVNLD
+396 TLSKSQSNTVNLD

-416 SVTNINSNKQTIEA
+416 SVTNINPNKQTIEA

-446 NKADNINDKDIADS
+446 NKTDNINDKDIADS
-460 IQTNNNIAND
+460 IQTNNNI
-470 INDYSTRNSM
+470 T
-480 RGVANSYIRNDNL
+480 
-493 KALKFDSKEDKAAF
+493 
-507 NNAVARFSRA
+507 
-517 VDSIDNIRSKE
+517 
-528 DIDATRSEINSAYK
+528 
-542 EIKDLLQNGYL
+542 
-553 LVNDAK
+553 
-559 DTYKAFRKRLLDTI
+559 
-573 DGYKILVTD
+573 
-582 ADLNDINT
+582 
-590 YDTVRAM
+590 
-597 NNAVGRNLFTKDPN
+597 
-611 VGVPLDKS
+611 
-619 DLWPVLQSQIGEL
+619 
-632 GEFSGVNSDGIARI
+632 
-646 IELSQDYKRG
+646 
-656 SLEGERFN
+656 
-664 NVFGFNDIF
+664 
-673 DTQLQSEIDD
+673 
-683 VLSGYESRLNNGT
+683 
-696 LTDVIGNTN
+696 
-705 NDSNIINDIQTN
+705 NDIQTN
-717 ETSAIDGTVG
+717 ETSVSDGTVG

-767 LDAFSKHYVEHEIDT
+767 LDAFNKHYVEHEIDT

-927 DVPEATATTDV
+927 DVPEANATTDV

-977 NEGATTRDLTD
+977 NEGATTRDITD

-1080 TSNNLAALLERGV
+1080 TSNNLAALLESGV

-1198 KNPSDI
+1198 ENPSDI

-1231 ILTETSTKMKN
+1231 ILTETSTKLKN

-1299 VIECWSKTLTGTG
+1299 VIESWSKTLTGTG

-1384 QVFDKENGLGT
+1384 QVFNKENGLGT

-1444 ASSYATQAIPTVG
+1444 AASYATQAIPTVG

-1504 DMKGQTQNNSPFDNT
+1504 DMKGQTQNNSPFDST

-1543 ITRDVYNSENT
+1543 ATRDVYNSENT

-1592 STDAKI
+1592 STDSKI

-1705 KQYTKMKQWVPVLLK
+1705 KQHTKMKQWVPVLLK

-1754 LKTYNDIVVLGK
+1754 LKSYNDIVVLGK